1 MKKILSTLML
11 LACFCLQMSAQVKA
25 GDIISGQVWDDFDPL
40 MMCNVVE
47 IDHNN
52 RIVAHGTTDINGNF
66 SFAIKNPKDK
76 IRISYIGCQTVE
88 LPINKRAFG
97 KIVLKSNT
105 VIQDVVV
112 TAVRRSQSTGLAIP
126 MDQIATASQSI
137 DMKEFEGI
145 AMTSVDEA
153 LQGRIAGLD
162 IVANSGD
169 LGAGTTIR
177 LRGVSTIHGN
187 QNPLVVVNGNP
198 ITVDNGFDFENAND
212 ERFAELLQV
221 NPDDIESITVLKD
234 AAAQAIWG
242 SRGSNGV
249 IEIKTKRGAK
259 GKTRVRYN
267 YRLTGN
273 WIYKRYKL
281 LNGDD
286 YTMYMKEAYFNPRQQ
301 DDFSDKSSNVY
312 IPEIAYAP
320 EWAEYNMYNDNTDWV
335 DAVTQFGLLHSHSI
349 NLSGGGEKA
358 NFRVSGGYDTQ
369 SNYIIKQG
377 MDRFTTNVALDYNVS
392 DRIRVSTNFDF
403 IYTDR
408 DLHNT
413 GDAIGVAQR
422 KMPNLSIYRED
433 ENGNDLSEFYTM
445 NRWITRQTGVYAAST
460 YLDDQYDMVNPVAK
474 AHNSSQKTTQLVL
487 RPEFIFRYDILGTQP
502 EQHQLRYEG
511 QIRFDISNDESS
523 SYVPGWLSSNS
534 MFEGGYNQSSA
545 SNSKSHSMSTRHMLT
560 FTPHLKEGHSLMV
573 MGRYDYGQSNS
584 SNQNT
589 GRDMMPTTADITS
602 TLAGGSISGFG
613 SGAGHSKNQNMTF
626 QAHYSYKGRYS
637 VTGVLR
643 GDCTTAFGP
652 DRSWG
657 FFPALSGRWNISK
670 EPFMEKV
677 KWLSMLSIRPSWG
690 YSGNAPGGDMWRSKY
705 TTGPSYM
712 GNASVIPNNIRLAGL
727 RYEKKQSFQVGFD
740 FGVFL
745 DKNHKKTIDGNVDIY
760 TSKVTDL
767 LQPSFGIPTSSGYTS
782 LSYYNDGSMRNE
794 GWEFNINANRFITI
808 GKDFSVDFNMS
819 FANNRNKILS
829 MDPTVLDVT
838 NKEFDYKNGTYLSR
852 VQLNNPLNSI
862 YGFRYKGVYAYS
874 EYSDEEVPGLSGPNS
889 PVVRNE
895 KGEPIFDSTGA
906 PKMMYYNYGGAN
918 QYAFVGGDAIYE
930 DINHDGQIDE
940 LDIVYLGSSL
950 PKITG
955 GFGTRFHYKG
965 WELNLQFNFRT
976 GFKVINAARMDLEN
990 MSNNYNQS
998 IAVNWRWH
1006 NEGDV
1011 APLPRAATTKTQ
1023 FDTYNYLG
1031 SDRFVEDASFLRL
1044 NYCQLSY
1051 SFDPKML
1058 KKWGL
1063 SSLRLNLLLNNAF
1076 CLTKYSGLDP
1086 EHGASGYSAAKD
1098 SDTNPRSR
1106 SFTFGINVSF

>member
-1 MKKILSTLML
+1 ML
-11 LACFCLQMSAQVKA
+11 LACFCIQASAQVKA

-105 VIQDVVV
+105 TIKEVTV
-112 TAVRRSQSTGLAIP
+112 TAVRKSQSTGLAIP
-126 MDQIATASQSI
+126 MDQIATASQTI
-137 DMKEFEGI
+137 DMKEFEGVGI
-145 AMTSVDEA
+145 TSVDEA
-153 LQGRIAGLD
+153 LQGRVAGLD

-198 ITVDNGFDFENAND
+198 ITVDESFDFENANN

-234 AAAQAIWG
+234 AAAQTIWG
-242 SRGSNGV
+242 SKGANGV
-249 IEIKTKRGAK
+249 IEIKTKRGAR
-259 GKTRVRYN
+259 GKTRVSYN

-286 YTMYMKEAYFNPRQQ
+286 YTMYMKEAYFNPRQESS
-301 DDFSDKSSNVY
+301 FADKSSNSF

-335 DAVTQFGLLHSHSI
+335 DAVTKFGVQQSHSI
-349 NLSGGGEKA
+349 NISGGGEKA
-358 NFRVSGGYDTQ
+358 TFRISGGYDTQ

-377 MDRFTTNVALDYNVS
+377 MDRFTTRVALDYNVS
-392 DRIRVSTNFDF
+392 DRIKVRTNFDF
-403 IYTDR
+403 NYTNR

-433 ENGNDLSEFYTM
+433 ANGNDTDEFYTM
-445 NRWITRQTGVYAAST
+445 NYWITRQTGVYAAST
-460 YLDDQYDMVNPVAK
+460 YLKDQYDMVNPVAK
-474 AHNSSQKTTQLVL
+474 AYNSSQKTTDLNL
-487 RPEFIFRYDILGTQP
+487 RPEFIFQYDILGTQP
-502 EQHQLRYEG
+502 DQHQLRYEG
-511 QIRFDISNDESS
+511 QILFSISNGDNS
-523 SYVPGWLSSNS
+523 SYVPGWLSSS
-534 MFEGGYNQSSA
+534 TMFSDNYNTASA
-545 SNSKSHSMSTRHMLT
+545 SSSKSHNMSTRHTLT
-560 FTPHLKEGHSLMV
+560 YTPHFNKEGHSLMV
-573 MGRYDYGQSNS
+573 MGRYDYGQGNS
-584 SNQNT
+584 SSQKT
-589 GRDMMPTTADITS
+589 GKRMLPTTADITS
-602 TLAGGSISGFG
+602 TLAGGVISDYA
-613 SGAGHSKNQNMTF
+613 SGAGHSRSQNLTF

-652 DRSWG
+652 DRPWG

-690 YSGNAPGGDMWRSKY
+690 YSGRAPGGDLWRSKY
-705 TTGPSYM
+705 GSGPGYM
-712 GNASVIPNNIRLAGL
+712 GASSVIPNNIRLAGL
-727 RYEKKQSFQVGFD
+727 RYEKKNSFQVGFD
-740 FGVFL
+740 FGFYL
-745 DKNHKKTIDGNVDIY
+745 DESHRRTIDANVDIY
-760 TSKVTDL
+760 TSKTTDL
-767 LQPSFGIPTSSGYTS
+767 LQQNYGIPSSSGYTG
-782 LSYYNDGSMRNE
+782 LSWYNDGSMSNK
-794 GWEFNINANRFITI
+794 GWEFNINGNGIVRA
-808 GKDFSVDFNMS
+808 GDFSMDFNVS
-819 FANNRNKILS
+819 FANNRNRVLS
-829 MDPTVLDVT
+829 MDATLLDGLNEECNYQ
-838 NKEFDYKNGTYLSR
+838 NKQYLSR

-874 EYSDEEVPGLSGPNS
+874 EYSDEEVEGLSGPNS

-906 PKMMYYNYGGAN
+906 PKMMYFNYGGTN

-930 DINHDGQIDE
+930 DINHDGQINE

-955 GFGTRFHYKG
+955 GFGTKFHYKR
-965 WELNLQFNFRT
+965 WDLNLQFNFRT
-976 GFKVINAARMDLEN
+976 GFKVINTARADLEN
-990 MSNNYNQS
+990 MSNNNNQS

-1044 NYCQLSY
+1044 NYAQLSY
-1051 SFDPKML
+1051 SFDPKLL

-1086 EHGASGYSAAKD
+1086 EHGAGGYRAAYD
-1098 SDTNPRSR
+1098 GDTNPRSR
-1106 SFTFGINVSF
+1106 SFQFGINVSF

>member
-1 MKKILSTLML
+1 ML
-11 LACFCLQMSAQVKA
+11 LACFCIQASAQVKA

-105 VIQDVVV
+105 TIKEVTV
-112 TAVRRSQSTGLAIP
+112 TAVRKSQSTGLAIP
-126 MDQIATASQSI
+126 MDQIATASQTI
-137 DMKEFEGI
+137 DMKEFEGVGI
-145 AMTSVDEA
+145 TSVDEA
-153 LQGRIAGLD
+153 LQGRVAGLD

-198 ITVDNGFDFENAND
+198 ITVDESFDFENANN

-234 AAAQAIWG
+234 AAAQTIWG
-242 SRGSNGV
+242 SKGANGV
-249 IEIKTKRGAK
+249 IEIKTKRGAR
-259 GKTRVRYN
+259 GKTRVSYN

-286 YTMYMKEAYFNPRQQ
+286 YTMYMKEAYFNPRQESS
-301 DDFSDKSSNVY
+301 FADKSSDSF

-335 DAVTQFGLLHSHSI
+335 DAVTKFGVQQSHSI
-349 NLSGGGEKA
+349 NISGGGEKA
-358 NFRVSGGYDTQ
+358 TFRISGGYDTQ

-377 MDRFTTNVALDYNVS
+377 MDRFTTRVALDYNVS
-392 DRIRVSTNFDF
+392 DRIKVRTNFDF
-403 IYTDR
+403 NYTNR

-433 ENGNDLSEFYTM
+433 ANGNDTDEFYTM
-445 NRWITRQTGVYAAST
+445 NYWITRQTGVYASST
-460 YLDDQYDMVNPVAK
+460 YLEDQYKMVNPVAK
-474 AHNSSQKTTQLVL
+474 AYNSSQKTTDLNL
-487 RPEFIFRYDILGTQP
+487 RPEFIFQYDILGTQP
-502 EQHQLRYEG
+502 DQHQLRYEG
-511 QIRFDISNDESS
+511 QILFSISNGDNS
-523 SYVPGWLSSNS
+523 SYVPGWLSSS
-534 MFEGGYNQSSA
+534 TMFSTDYNTASA
-545 SNSKSHSMSTRHMLT
+545 SSSKSHNMSTRHTLT
-560 FTPHLKEGHSLMV
+560 YTPHFNKEGHSLMV
-573 MGRYDYGQSNS
+573 MGRYDYGQGNS
-584 SNQNT
+584 SSQKT
-589 GRDMMPTTADITS
+589 GKRMLPTTADITS
-602 TLAGGSISGFG
+602 TLAGGVISDYA
-613 SGAGHSKNQNMTF
+613 SGAGHSRSQNLTF

-652 DRSWG
+652 DRPWG

-690 YSGNAPGGDMWRSKY
+690 YSGRAPGGDLWRSKY
-705 TTGPSYM
+705 GSGPGYM
-712 GNASVIPNNIRLAGL
+712 GASSVIPNNIRLAGL
-727 RYEKKQSFQVGFD
+727 RYEKKNSFQVGFD
-740 FGVFL
+740 FGFYL
-745 DKNHKKTIDGNVDIY
+745 DERHRRTIDANVDIY
-760 TSKVTDL
+760 TSKTTDL
-767 LQPSFGIPTSSGYTS
+767 LQQNYGIPSSSGYTG
-782 LSYYNDGSMRNE
+782 LSWYNDGSMSNK
-794 GWEFNINANRFITI
+794 GWEFNINGNGIVRA
-808 GKDFSVDFNMS
+808 GDFSMDFNVS
-819 FANNRNKILS
+819 FANNRNRVLS
-829 MDPTVLDVT
+829 MDATLLDGLNEECNYQ
-838 NKEFDYKNGTYLSR
+838 NKQYLSR

-874 EYSDEEVPGLSGPNS
+874 EYSDEEVEGLSGPNS

-906 PKMMYYNYGGAN
+906 PKMMYFNYGGTN

-930 DINHDGQIDE
+930 DINHDGQINE

-955 GFGTRFHYKG
+955 GFGTKFHYKR
-965 WELNLQFNFRT
+965 WDLNLQFNFRT
-976 GFKVINAARMDLEN
+976 GFKVINTARADLEN
-990 MSNNYNQS
+990 MSNNNNQS

-1044 NYCQLSY
+1044 NYAQLSY
-1051 SFDPKML
+1051 SFDPKLL

-1086 EHGASGYSAAKD
+1086 EHGAGGYRAAYD
-1098 SDTNPRSR
+1098 GDTNPRSR
-1106 SFTFGINVSF
+1106 SFQFGINVSF

>member
-1 MKKILSTLML
+1 ML
-11 LACFCLQMSAQVKA
+11 LACFCIQASAQVKA

-105 VIQDVVV
+105 TIKEVTV
-112 TAVRRSQSTGLAIP
+112 TAVRKSQSTGLAIP
-126 MDQIATASQSI
+126 MDQIATASQTI
-137 DMKEFEGI
+137 DMKEFEGVGI
-145 AMTSVDEA
+145 TSVDEA
-153 LQGRIAGLD
+153 LQGRVAGLD

-198 ITVDNGFDFENAND
+198 ITVDESFDFENANN

-234 AAAQAIWG
+234 AAAQTIWG
-242 SRGSNGV
+242 SKGANGV
-249 IEIKTKRGAK
+249 IEIKTKRGAR
-259 GKTRVRYN
+259 GKTRVSYN

-286 YTMYMKEAYFNPRQQ
+286 YTMYMKEAYFNPRQESS
-301 DDFSDKSSNVY
+301 FADKSSDSF

-335 DAVTQFGLLHSHSI
+335 DAVTKFGVQQSHSI
-349 NLSGGGEKA
+349 NISGGGEKA
-358 NFRVSGGYDTQ
+358 TFRISGGYDTQ

-377 MDRFTTNVALDYNVS
+377 MDRFTTRVALDYNVS
-392 DRIRVSTNFDF
+392 DRIKVRTNFDF
-403 IYTDR
+403 NYTNR

-433 ENGNDLSEFYTM
+433 ANGNDTDEFYTM
-445 NRWITRQTGVYAAST
+445 NYWITRQTGVYASST
-460 YLDDQYDMVNPVAK
+460 YLEDQYNMVNPVAK
-474 AHNSSQKTTQLVL
+474 AYNSSQKTTDLNL
-487 RPEFIFRYDILGTQP
+487 RPEFIFQYDILGTQP
-502 EQHQLRYEG
+502 DQHQLRYEG
-511 QIRFDISNDESS
+511 QILFSISNGDNS
-523 SYVPGWLSSNS
+523 SYVPGWLSSS
-534 MFEGGYNQSSA
+534 TMFSDNYNTASA
-545 SNSKSHSMSTRHMLT
+545 SSSKSHNMSTRHTLT
-560 FTPHLKEGHSLMV
+560 YTPHFNKEGHSLMV
-573 MGRYDYGQSNS
+573 MGRYDYGQGNS
-584 SNQNT
+584 SSQNT
-589 GRDMMPTTADITS
+589 GKRMLPTTADITS
-602 TLAGGSISGFG
+602 TLAGGVISSYG
-613 SGAGHSKNQNMTF
+613 SGAGHSRSQNLTF

-652 DRSWG
+652 DRPWG

-690 YSGNAPGGDMWRSKY
+690 YSGRAPGGDLWRSKY
-705 TTGPSYM
+705 GSGPGYM
-712 GNASVIPNNIRLAGL
+712 GASSVIPNNIRLAGL
-727 RYEKKQSFQVGFD
+727 RYEKKNSFQVGFD
-740 FGVFL
+740 FGFYL
-745 DKNHKKTIDGNVDIY
+745 DESHRRTIDANVDIY
-760 TSKVTDL
+760 TSKTTDL
-767 LQPSFGIPTSSGYTS
+767 LQQNYGIPSSSGYTG
-782 LSYYNDGSMRNE
+782 LSWYNDGSMSNK
-794 GWEFNINANRFITI
+794 GWEFNINGNGIVRA
-808 GKDFSVDFNMS
+808 GDFSMDFNVS
-819 FANNRNKILS
+819 FANNRNRVLS
-829 MDPTVLDVT
+829 MDATLLDGLNEEFNYQ
-838 NKEFDYKNGTYLSR
+838 NKQYLSR

-874 EYSDEEVPGLSGPNS
+874 EYSDEEVEGLSGPNS

-906 PKMMYYNYGGAN
+906 PKMMYFNYGGTN

-930 DINHDGQIDE
+930 DINHDGQINE

-955 GFGTRFHYKG
+955 GFGTKFHYKR
-965 WELNLQFNFRT
+965 WDLNLQFNFRT
-976 GFKVINAARMDLEN
+976 GFKVINTARADLEN
-990 MSNNYNQS
+990 MSNNNNQS

-1044 NYCQLSY
+1044 NYAQLSY
-1051 SFDPKML
+1051 SFDPKLL

-1086 EHGASGYSAAKD
+1086 EHGAGGYRAAYD
-1098 SDTNPRSR
+1098 GDTNPRSR
-1106 SFTFGINVSF
+1106 SFQFGINVSF

>member
-1 MKKILSTLML
+1 ML
-11 LACFCLQMSAQVKA
+11 LACFCIQASAQVKA

-105 VIQDVVV
+105 TIKEVTV
-112 TAVRRSQSTGLAIP
+112 TAVRKSQSTGLAIP
-126 MDQIATASQSI
+126 MDQIATASQTI
-137 DMKEFEGI
+137 DMKEFEGVGI
-145 AMTSVDEA
+145 TSVDEA
-153 LQGRIAGLD
+153 LQGRVAGLD

-198 ITVDNGFDFENAND
+198 ITVDESFDFENANN

-234 AAAQAIWG
+234 AAAQTIWG
-242 SRGSNGV
+242 SKGANGV
-249 IEIKTKRGAK
+249 IEIKTKRGAR
-259 GKTRVRYN
+259 GKTRVSYN

-286 YTMYMKEAYFNPRQQ
+286 YTMYMKEAYFNPRQESS
-301 DDFSDKSSNVY
+301 FADKSSNSF

-335 DAVTQFGLLHSHSI
+335 DAVTKFGVQQSHSI
-349 NLSGGGEKA
+349 NISGGGEKA
-358 NFRVSGGYDTQ
+358 TFRISGGYDTQ

-377 MDRFTTNVALDYNVS
+377 MDRFTTRVALDYNVS
-392 DRIRVSTNFDF
+392 DRIKVRTNFDF
-403 IYTDR
+403 NYTNR

-433 ENGNDLSEFYTM
+433 ANGNDLSEFYTM
-445 NRWITRQTGVYAAST
+445 NYWITRQTGVYASST
-460 YLDDQYDMVNPVAK
+460 YLEDQYNMVNPVAK
-474 AHNSSQKTTQLVL
+474 AYNSSQKTTDLNL
-487 RPEFIFRYDILGTQP
+487 RPEFIFQYDILGTQP
-502 EQHQLRYEG
+502 DQHQLRYEG
-511 QIRFDISNDESS
+511 QILFSISNGDNS
-523 SYVPGWLSSNS
+523 SYVPGWLSSS
-534 MFEGGYNQSSA
+534 TMFSDNYNTASA
-545 SNSKSHSMSTRHMLT
+545 SSSKSHNMSTRHTLT
-560 FTPHLKEGHSLMV
+560 YTPHFNKEGHSLMV
-573 MGRYDYGQSNS
+573 MGRYDYGQGNS
-584 SNQNT
+584 SSQNT
-589 GRDMMPTTADITS
+589 GKRMLPTTADITS
-602 TLAGGSISGFG
+602 TLAGGVISSYG
-613 SGAGHSKNQNMTF
+613 SGAGHSRSQNLTF

-652 DRSWG
+652 DRPWG

-690 YSGNAPGGDMWRSKY
+690 YSGRAPGGDLWRSKY
-705 TTGPSYM
+705 GSGPGYM
-712 GNASVIPNNIRLAGL
+712 GASSVIPNNIRLAGL
-727 RYEKKQSFQVGFD
+727 RYEKKNSFQVGFD
-740 FGVFL
+740 FGFYL
-745 DKNHKKTIDGNVDIY
+745 DESHRRTIDANVDIY
-760 TSKVTDL
+760 TSKATDL
-767 LQPSFGIPTSSGYTS
+767 LQQNYGIPSSSGYTG
-782 LSYYNDGSMRNE
+782 LSWYNDGSMSNK
-794 GWEFNINANRFITI
+794 GWEFNINGNGIVRA
-808 GKDFSVDFNMS
+808 GDFSMDFNVS
-819 FANNRNKILS
+819 FANNRNRVLS
-829 MDPTVLDVT
+829 MDATLLDGLNEECNYQ
-838 NKEFDYKNGTYLSR
+838 NKQYLSR

-874 EYSDEEVPGLSGPNS
+874 EYSDEEVEGLSGPNS

-906 PKMMYYNYGGAN
+906 PKMMYFNYGGTN

-930 DINHDGQIDE
+930 DINHDGQINE

-955 GFGTRFHYKG
+955 GFGTKFHYKR
-965 WELNLQFNFRT
+965 WDLNLQFNFRT
-976 GFKVINAARMDLEN
+976 GFKVINTARADLEN
-990 MSNNYNQS
+990 MSNNNNQS

-1044 NYCQLSY
+1044 NYAQLSY
-1051 SFDPKML
+1051 SFDPKLL

-1086 EHGASGYSAAKD
+1086 EHGAGGYRAAYD
-1098 SDTNPRSR
+1098 GDTNPRSR
-1106 SFTFGINVSF
+1106 SFQFGINVSF

>member
-1 MKKILSTLML
+1 MKKIVSILML
-11 LACFCLQMSAQVKA
+11 LACFCVQASAQVKA

-249 IEIKTKRGAK
+249 IEIKTKRGVR

-286 YTMYMKEAYFNPRQQ
+286 YTMYMKAAYFNPRQE
-301 DDFSDKSSNVY
+301 DRFTNPSSPDF

-320 EWAEYNMYNDNTDWV
+320 DWAEYNMYNDNTDWV
-335 DAVTQFGLLHSHSI
+335 DAVTQTGWQHSHSV

-377 MDRFTTNVALDYNVS
+377 MNRFTTNVALDYNVS
-392 DRIRVSTNFDF
+392 DRIKVSTNFDF

-413 GDAIGVAQR
+413 GSAVGTAQE

-433 ENGNDLSEFYTM
+433 ANGNDTDEFYTM
-445 NRWITRQTGVYAAST
+445 NKWITAQTGVYAASRF
-460 YLDDQYDMVNPVAK
+460 LDDQYSKVNPVAQ
-474 AHNSSQKTTQLVL
+474 AYNSSQKTTQLVL
-487 RPEFIFRYDILGTQP
+487 RPEFILRYDILGTQP
-502 EQHQLRYEG
+502 DQHQLRYEG

-523 SYVPGWLSSNS
+523 SYIPGWLTSNS
-534 MFEGGYNQSSA
+534 MFSDGYNKSSA
-545 SNSKSHSMSTRHMLT
+545 SNSRSHSMSTRHMLT
-560 FTPHLKEGHSLMV
+560 FTPHLKEGHSLML

-584 SNQNT
+584 SNQST
-589 GRDMMPTTADITS
+589 GKSLMPTTADITS
-602 TLAGGSISGFG
+602 TLAGGQISDFS
-613 SGAGHSKNQNMTF
+613 SGAGHSRNQNMTF

-637 VTGVLR
+637 ITGVLR

-652 DRSWG
+652 DRPWG

-690 YSGNAPGGDMWRSKY
+690 YSGNAPSGDSWRSKY
-705 TTGPSYM
+705 GTGTSYM
-712 GNASVIPNNIRLAGL
+712 GTASVVPNNIRLAGL

-740 FGVFL
+740 FGFFK
-745 DKNHKKTIDGNVDIY
+745 DRITGNVDIY

-767 LQPSFGIPTSSGYTS
+767 LQSSYGIPTSSGYTS
-782 LSYYNDGSMRNE
+782 LSWFNDGSMRND
-794 GWEFNINANRFITI
+794 GWEFNISANRLVKA
-808 GKDFSVDFNMS
+808 GDFSMDFNMS

-829 MDPTVLDVT
+829 MDATCLD
-838 NKEFDYKNGTYLSR
+838 NLNEEFNHKNEQYLSR
-852 VQLNNPLNSI
+852 IQLNNPLNSI

-874 EYSDEEVPGLSGPNS
+874 EYSEEEIPGISGPNS

-895 KGEPIFDSTGA
+895 KGEPIFDSMGA
-906 PKMMYYNYGGAN
+906 PKMMYFDYGGSN

-930 DINHDGQIDE
+930 DINHDGQINE

-976 GFKVINAARMDLEN
+976 GFKVINNARMALEN
-990 MSNNYNQS
+990 MSNNNNQS
-998 IAVNWRWH
+998 IAVNWRWN
-1006 NEGDV
+1006 NEGDI
-1011 APLPRAATTKTQ
+1011 APLPRAASNASDMNYTC
-1023 FDTYNYLG
+1023 YNYLG

-1044 NYCQLSY
+1044 NYCQVRY
-1051 SFDPKML
+1051 SFSPKVL

-1063 SSLRLNLLLNNAF
+1063 SQLSLNAILNNAF

-1086 EHGASGYSAAKD
+1086 EHGAGGYRAA
-1098 SDTNPRSR
+1098 SDGDKNPRSR
-1106 SFTFGINVSF
+1106 SFTFGVNVSF

>member
-1 MKKILSTLML
+1 ML
-11 LACFCLQMSAQVKA
+11 LACFCIQASAQVKA

-105 VIQDVVV
+105 TIKEVTV
-112 TAVRRSQSTGLAIP
+112 TAVRKSQSTGLAIP
-126 MDQIATASQSI
+126 MDQIATASQTI
-137 DMKEFEGI
+137 DMKEFEGVGI
-145 AMTSVDEA
+145 TSVDEA
-153 LQGRIAGLD
+153 LQGRVAGLD

-198 ITVDNGFDFENAND
+198 ITVDESFDFENANN

-234 AAAQAIWG
+234 AAAQTIWG
-242 SRGSNGV
+242 SKGANGV
-249 IEIKTKRGAK
+249 IEIKTKRGAR
-259 GKTRVRYN
+259 GKTRVSYN

-286 YTMYMKEAYFNPRQQ
+286 YTMYMKEAYFNPRQESS
-301 DDFSDKSSNVY
+301 FADKSSDSF

-335 DAVTQFGLLHSHSI
+335 DAVTKFGVQQSHSI
-349 NLSGGGEKA
+349 NISGGGEKA
-358 NFRVSGGYDTQ
+358 TFRISGGYDTQ

-377 MDRFTTNVALDYNVS
+377 MDRFTTRVALDYNVS
-392 DRIRVSTNFDF
+392 DRIKVRTNFDF
-403 IYTDR
+403 NYTNR

-433 ENGNDLSEFYTM
+433 ANGNDTDEFYTM
-445 NRWITRQTGVYAAST
+445 NYWITRQTGVYASST
-460 YLDDQYDMVNPVAK
+460 YLEDQYNMVNPVAK
-474 AHNSSQKTTQLVL
+474 AYNSSQKTTDLNL
-487 RPEFIFRYDILGTQP
+487 RPEFIFQYDILGTQP
-502 EQHQLRYEG
+502 DQHQLRYEG
-511 QIRFDISNDESS
+511 QILFSISNGDNS
-523 SYVPGWLSSNS
+523 SYVPGWLSSS
-534 MFEGGYNQSSA
+534 TMFSGNYNAASA
-545 SNSKSHSMSTRHMLT
+545 SSSKSHNMSTRHTLT
-560 FTPHLKEGHSLMV
+560 YTPHFNKEGHSLMV
-573 MGRYDYGQSNS
+573 MGRYDYGQGNS
-584 SNQNT
+584 SSQNT
-589 GRDMMPTTADITS
+589 GKSMLPTTADITS
-602 TLAGGSISGFG
+602 TLAGGVISTYG
-613 SGAGHSKNQNMTF
+613 SGAGHSRSQNLTF

-652 DRSWG
+652 DRPWG

-690 YSGNAPGGDMWRSKY
+690 YSGRAPGGDLWRSKY
-705 TTGPSYM
+705 GSGPGYM
-712 GNASVIPNNIRLAGL
+712 GASSVIPNNIRLAGL
-727 RYEKKQSFQVGFD
+727 RYEKKNSFQVGFD
-740 FGVFL
+740 FGFYL
-745 DKNHKKTIDGNVDIY
+745 DESHRRTIDANVDIY
-760 TSKVTDL
+760 TSKTTDL
-767 LQPSFGIPTSSGYTS
+767 LQQNFGIPSSSGYTG
-782 LSYYNDGSMRNE
+782 LSWYNDGSMSNK
-794 GWEFNINANRFITI
+794 GWEFNINGNGIVRA
-808 GKDFSVDFNMS
+808 GDFSMDFNVS
-819 FANNRNKILS
+819 FANNRNRVLS
-829 MDPTVLDVT
+829 MDATLLDGLNEEFNYQ
-838 NKEFDYKNGTYLSR
+838 NKQYLSR

-874 EYSDEEVPGLSGPNS
+874 EYSDEEVEGLSGPNS

-906 PKMMYYNYGGAN
+906 PKMMYFNYGGTN

-930 DINHDGQIDE
+930 DINHDGQINE

-955 GFGTRFHYKG
+955 GFGTKFHYKR
-965 WELNLQFNFRT
+965 WDLNLQFNFRT
-976 GFKVINAARMDLEN
+976 GFKVINTARADLEN
-990 MSNNYNQS
+990 MSNNNNQS

-1044 NYCQLSY
+1044 NYAQLSY
-1051 SFDPKML
+1051 SFDPKLL

-1086 EHGASGYSAAKD
+1086 EHGAGGYRAAYD
-1098 SDTNPRSR
+1098 GDTNPRSR
-1106 SFTFGINVSF
+1106 SFQFGINVSF

>member
-1 MKKILSTLML
+1 ML
-11 LACFCLQMSAQVKA
+11 LACFCIQASAQVKA

-66 SFAIKNPKDK
+66 SFALKNPKDK

-105 VIQDVVV
+105 TIKEVTV
-112 TAVRRSQSTGLAIP
+112 TAVRKSQSTGLAIP
-126 MDQIATASQSI
+126 MDQIATASQTI
-137 DMKEFEGI
+137 DMKEFEGVGI
-145 AMTSVDEA
+145 TSVDEA
-153 LQGRIAGLD
+153 LQGRVAGLD

-198 ITVDNGFDFENAND
+198 ITVDESFDFENANN

-234 AAAQAIWG
+234 AAAQTIWG
-242 SRGSNGV
+242 SKGANGV
-249 IEIKTKRGAK
+249 IEIKTKRGAR
-259 GKTRVRYN
+259 GKTRVSYN

-286 YTMYMKEAYFNPRQQ
+286 YTMYMKEAYFNPRQESS
-301 DDFSDKSSNVY
+301 FADKSSDSF

-335 DAVTQFGLLHSHSI
+335 DAVTKFGVQQSHSI
-349 NLSGGGEKA
+349 NISGGGEKA
-358 NFRVSGGYDTQ
+358 TFRISGGYDTQ

-377 MDRFTTNVALDYNVS
+377 MDRFTTRVALDYNVS
-392 DRIRVSTNFDF
+392 DRIKVRTNFDF
-403 IYTDR
+403 NYTNR

-433 ENGNDLSEFYTM
+433 ANGNDTDEFYTM
-445 NRWITRQTGVYAAST
+445 NYWITRQTGVYAAST
-460 YLDDQYDMVNPVAK
+460 YLNDQYNMVNPVAK
-474 AHNSSQKTTQLVL
+474 AYNSSQKTTDLNL
-487 RPEFIFRYDILGTQP
+487 RPEFIFQYDILGTQP
-502 EQHQLRYEG
+502 DQHQLRYEG
-511 QIRFDISNDESS
+511 QILFSISNGDNS
-523 SYVPGWLSSNS
+523 SYVPGWLSSS
-534 MFEGGYNQSSA
+534 TMFSTDYNTASA
-545 SNSKSHSMSTRHMLT
+545 SSSKSHNMSTRHTLT
-560 FTPHLKEGHSLMV
+560 YTPHFNKEGHSLMV
-573 MGRYDYGQSNS
+573 MGRYDYGQGNS
-584 SNQNT
+584 SSQNT
-589 GRDMMPTTADITS
+589 GKRMLPTTADITS
-602 TLAGGSISGFG
+602 TLAGGVISSYG
-613 SGAGHSKNQNMTF
+613 SGAGHSRSQNLTF

-652 DRSWG
+652 DRPWG

-690 YSGNAPGGDMWRSKY
+690 YSGRAPGGDLWRSKY
-705 TTGPSYM
+705 GSGPGYM
-712 GNASVIPNNIRLAGL
+712 GASSVIPNNIRLAGL
-727 RYEKKQSFQVGFD
+727 RYEKKNSFQVGFD
-740 FGVFL
+740 FGFYL
-745 DKNHKKTIDGNVDIY
+745 DESHRRTIDANVDIY
-760 TSKVTDL
+760 TSKTTDL
-767 LQPSFGIPTSSGYTS
+767 LQQNFGIPSSSGYTG
-782 LSYYNDGSMRNE
+782 LSWYYDGSMSNK
-794 GWEFNINANRFITI
+794 GWEFNINGNGIVRA
-808 GKDFSVDFNMS
+808 GDFSMDFNVS
-819 FANNRNKILS
+819 FANNRNRVLS
-829 MDPTVLDVT
+829 MDATLLDGLNEEFNYQ
-838 NKEFDYKNGTYLSR
+838 NKQYLSR

-874 EYSDEEVPGLSGPNS
+874 EYSDEEVEGLSGPNS

-906 PKMMYYNYGGAN
+906 PKMMYFNYGGTN

-930 DINHDGQIDE
+930 DINHDGQINE

-955 GFGTRFHYKG
+955 GFGTKFHYKR
-965 WELNLQFNFRT
+965 WDLNLQFNFRT
-976 GFKVINAARMDLEN
+976 GFKVINTARADLEN
-990 MSNNYNQS
+990 MSNNNNQS

-1044 NYCQLSY
+1044 NYAQLSY
-1051 SFDPKML
+1051 SFDPKLL

-1086 EHGASGYSAAKD
+1086 EHGAGGYRAAYD
-1098 SDTNPRSR
+1098 GDTNPRSR
-1106 SFTFGINVSF
+1106 SFQFGINVSF

>member
-1 MKKILSTLML
+1 ML
-11 LACFCLQMSAQVKA
+11 LACFCIQASAQVKA

-105 VIQDVVV
+105 TIKEVTV
-112 TAVRRSQSTGLAIP
+112 TAVRKSQSTGLAIP
-126 MDQIATASQSI
+126 MDQIATASQTI
-137 DMKEFEGI
+137 DMKEFEGVGI
-145 AMTSVDEA
+145 TSVDEA
-153 LQGRIAGLD
+153 LQGRVAGLD

-198 ITVDNGFDFENAND
+198 ITVDESFDFENANN

-234 AAAQAIWG
+234 AAAQTIWG
-242 SRGSNGV
+242 SKGANGV
-249 IEIKTKRGAK
+249 IEIKTKRGAR
-259 GKTRVRYN
+259 GKTRVSYN

-286 YTMYMKEAYFNPRQQ
+286 YTMYMKEAYFNPRQESS
-301 DDFSDKSSNVY
+301 FADKSSDSF

-335 DAVTQFGLLHSHSI
+335 DAVTKFGVQQSHSI
-349 NLSGGGEKA
+349 NISGGGEKA
-358 NFRVSGGYDTQ
+358 TFRISGGYDTQ

-377 MDRFTTNVALDYNVS
+377 MDRFTTRVALDYNVS
-392 DRIRVSTNFDF
+392 DRIKVRTNFDF
-403 IYTDR
+403 NYTNR

-433 ENGNDLSEFYTM
+433 ANGNDTDEFYTM
-445 NRWITRQTGVYAAST
+445 NYWITRQTGVYASST
-460 YLDDQYDMVNPVAK
+460 YLEDQYKMVNPVAK
-474 AHNSSQKTTQLVL
+474 AYNSSQKTTDLNL
-487 RPEFIFRYDILGTQP
+487 RPEFIFQYDILGTQP
-502 EQHQLRYEG
+502 DQHQLRYEG
-511 QIRFDISNDESS
+511 QILFSISNGDNS
-523 SYVPGWLSSNS
+523 SYVPGWLSSS
-534 MFEGGYNQSSA
+534 TMFSGNYNAASA
-545 SNSKSHSMSTRHMLT
+545 SSSKSHNMSTRHTLT
-560 FTPHLKEGHSLMV
+560 YTPHFNKEGHSLMV
-573 MGRYDYGQSNS
+573 MGRYDYGQGNS
-584 SNQNT
+584 SSQNT
-589 GRDMMPTTADITS
+589 GKSMLPTTADITS
-602 TLAGGSISGFG
+602 TLAGGVISNYG
-613 SGAGHSKNQNMTF
+613 SGAGHSRSQNLTF

-652 DRSWG
+652 DRPWG

-690 YSGNAPGGDMWRSKY
+690 YSGRAPGGDLWRSKY
-705 TTGPSYM
+705 GSGPGYM
-712 GNASVIPNNIRLAGL
+712 GASSVIPNNIRLAGL
-727 RYEKKQSFQVGFD
+727 RYEKKNSFQVGFD
-740 FGVFL
+740 FGFYL
-745 DKNHKKTIDGNVDIY
+745 DESHRRTIDANVDIY
-760 TSKVTDL
+760 TSKTTDL
-767 LQPSFGIPTSSGYTS
+767 LQQNYGIPSSSGYTG
-782 LSYYNDGSMRNE
+782 LSWYNDGSMSNK
-794 GWEFNINANRFITI
+794 GWEFNINGNGIVRA
-808 GKDFSVDFNMS
+808 GDFSMDFNVS
-819 FANNRNKILS
+819 FANNRNRVLS
-829 MDPTVLDVT
+829 MDATLLDGLNEECNYQ
-838 NKEFDYKNGTYLSR
+838 NKQYLSR

-874 EYSDEEVPGLSGPNS
+874 EYSDEEVEGLSGPNS

-906 PKMMYYNYGGAN
+906 PKMMYFNYGGTN

-930 DINHDGQIDE
+930 DINHDGQINE

-955 GFGTRFHYKG
+955 GFGTKFHYKR
-965 WELNLQFNFRT
+965 WDLNLQFNFRT
-976 GFKVINAARMDLEN
+976 GFKVINTARADLEN
-990 MSNNYNQS
+990 MSNNNNQS

-1044 NYCQLSY
+1044 NYAQLSY
-1051 SFDPKML
+1051 SFDPKLL

-1086 EHGASGYSAAKD
+1086 EHGAGGYRAAYD
-1098 SDTNPRSR
+1098 GDTNPRSR
-1106 SFTFGINVSF
+1106 SFQFGINVSF

>member
-1 MKKILSTLML
+1 ML
-11 LACFCLQMSAQVKA
+11 LACFCIQASAQVKA

-47 IDHNN
+47 VDHNN

-97 KIVLKSNT
+97 KIVLKSNN
-105 VIQDVVV
+105 VITDVVV

-126 MDQIATASQSI
+126 MDQIATASQTI
-137 DMKEFEGI
+137 DMKEFEGVG
-145 AMTSVDEA
+145 MTSVDEA

-187 QNPLVVVNGNP
+187 QNPLIVVNGNP
-198 ITVDNGFDFENAND
+198 ISVDDGFDYENANN

-234 AAAQAIWG
+234 AAAQTIWG
-242 SRGSNGV
+242 SKGANGV
-249 IEIKTKRGAK
+249 IEIKTKRGAR
-259 GKTRVRYN
+259 GKTRVSYN
-267 YRLTGN
+267 YRFTGN

-286 YTMYMKEAYFNPRQQ
+286 YTMYMKEAYFNPRQESS
-301 DDFSDKSSNVY
+301 FADKSSNSF

-320 EWAEYNMYNDNTDWV
+320 EWSEYHMYNDNTDWV
-335 DAVTQFGLLHSHSI
+335 DAVTQFGMQHSHSI

-358 NFRVSGGYDTQ
+358 NFRISGGYDTQ
-369 SNYIIKQG
+369 SNYIIRQG
-377 MDRFTTNVALDYNVS
+377 MDRFTTRVALDYNVS
-392 DRIRVSTNFDF
+392 DRIKVSTNFDF
-403 IYTDR
+403 NYTTR

-433 ENGNDLSEFYTM
+433 ANGNDLPEYYTM
-445 NRWITRQTGVYAAST
+445 NYWITKQTGVYASST
-460 YLDDQYDMVNPVAK
+460 YLEDQYNMVNPVAK
-474 AHNSSQKTTQLVL
+474 AYNSSEKTTSLNL

-511 QIRFDISNDESS
+511 QILFEISNNDGS
-523 SYVPGWLSSNS
+523 SYVPGWLTSSTMFSDDYNKASANS
-534 MFEGGYNQSSA
+534 
-545 SNSKSHSMSTRHMLT
+545 SKSHNMSTRHSLT
-560 FTPHLKEGHSLMV
+560 FTPYLKNGHSLMA
-573 MGRYDYGQSNS
+573 MARYDYGQGNNS
-584 SNQNT
+584 SQNT
-589 GRDMMPTTADITS
+589 GKRMMPTTADITS
-602 TLAGGSISGFG
+602 TLAGGVISGFG
-613 SGAGHSKNQNMTF
+613 SGAGHSKSQNMTF

-652 DRSWG
+652 DRPWG
-657 FFPALSGRWNISK
+657 FFPALSGRWNVSK
-670 EPFMEKV
+670 EPFMERV
-677 KWLSMLSIRPSWG
+677 KWLSMLSVRPSWG
-690 YSGNAPGGDMWRSKY
+690 YSGRAPGGDLWRSKY
-705 TTGPSYM
+705 GTGTSYM
-712 GNASVIPNNIRLAGL
+712 GVSSVVPNNIRLAGL
-727 RYEKKQSFQVGFD
+727 RYEKKVSYQVGFD
-740 FGVFL
+740 FGFYL

-760 TSKVTDL
+760 TATTTDL
-767 LQPSFGIPTSSGYTS
+767 LQNSYGIPTSSGYTS
-782 LSYYNDGSMRNE
+782 LSYFNDGSMRNQ
-794 GWEFNINANRFITI
+794 GWEFNINANRFVTI
-808 GKDFSVDFNMS
+808 GKDFSMDFNIS
-819 FANNRNKILS
+819 FANNRNRVLS
-829 MDPTVLDVT
+829 MDATCLDGLNEEFNYS
-838 NKEFDYKNGTYLSR
+838 NKQYLSR
-852 VQLNNPLNSI
+852 VQLHNPLNSI

-874 EYSDEEVPGLSGPNS
+874 EYSEEEVEGLSGPNS
-889 PVVRNE
+889 PIVRNA

-906 PKMMYYNYGGAN
+906 PKMMYFNYGGSS
-918 QYAFVGGDAIYE
+918 QYSFVGGDAIYE
-930 DINHDGQIDE
+930 DINHDGQINE

-955 GFGTRFHYKG
+955 GFGTKFHYKR
-965 WELNLQFNFRT
+965 WDLNLQFNFRT
-976 GFKVINAARMDLEN
+976 GFKVINTARADLEN
-990 MSNNYNQS
+990 MSNNNNQS

-1006 NEGDV
+1006 NEGDI

-1051 SFDPKML
+1051 SFDPKTL

-1063 SSLRLNLLLNNAF
+1063 SSLRLNMLINNAF

-1086 EHGASGYSAAKD
+1086 EHGASTYRPASDG
-1098 SDTNPRSR
+1098 DTNPRSR
-1106 SFTFGINVSF
+1106 SIQFGINVSF

>member
-1 MKKILSTLML
+1 ML
-11 LACFCLQMSAQVKA
+11 LACFCIQASAQVKA

-105 VIQDVVV
+105 TIKEVTV
-112 TAVRRSQSTGLAIP
+112 TAVRKSQSTGLAIP
-126 MDQIATASQSI
+126 MDQIATASQTI
-137 DMKEFEGI
+137 DMKEFEGVGI
-145 AMTSVDEA
+145 TSVDEA
-153 LQGRIAGLD
+153 LQGRVAGLD

-198 ITVDNGFDFENAND
+198 ITVDESFDFENANN

-234 AAAQAIWG
+234 AAAQTIWG
-242 SRGSNGV
+242 SKGANGV
-249 IEIKTKRGAK
+249 IEIKTKRGAR
-259 GKTRVRYN
+259 GKTRVSYN

-286 YTMYMKEAYFNPRQQ
+286 YTMYMKEAYFNPRQESS
-301 DDFSDKSSNVY
+301 FADKSSNSF

-335 DAVTQFGLLHSHSI
+335 DAVTKFGVQQSHSI
-349 NLSGGGEKA
+349 NISGGGEKA
-358 NFRVSGGYDTQ
+358 TFRISGGYDTQ

-377 MDRFTTNVALDYNVS
+377 MDRFTTRVALDYNVS
-392 DRIRVSTNFDF
+392 DRIKVRTNFDF
-403 IYTDR
+403 NYTNR

-433 ENGNDLSEFYTM
+433 ANGNDTDEFYTM
-445 NRWITRQTGVYAAST
+445 NYWITRQTGVYAAST
-460 YLDDQYDMVNPVAK
+460 YLNDQYNMVNPVAK
-474 AHNSSQKTTQLVL
+474 AYNSSQKTTDLNL
-487 RPEFIFRYDILGTQP
+487 RPEFIFQYDILGTQP
-502 EQHQLRYEG
+502 DQHQLRYEG
-511 QIRFDISNDESS
+511 QILFSISNGDNS
-523 SYVPGWLSSNS
+523 SYVPGWLSSS
-534 MFEGGYNQSSA
+534 TMFSTDYNTASA
-545 SNSKSHSMSTRHMLT
+545 SSSKSHNMSTRHTLT
-560 FTPHLKEGHSLMV
+560 YTPHFNKEGHSLMV
-573 MGRYDYGQSNS
+573 MGRYDYGQGNS
-584 SNQNT
+584 SSQNT
-589 GRDMMPTTADITS
+589 GKRMLPTTADITS
-602 TLAGGSISGFG
+602 TLAGGVISSYG
-613 SGAGHSKNQNMTF
+613 SGAGHSRSQNLTF

-652 DRSWG
+652 DRPWG

-690 YSGNAPGGDMWRSKY
+690 YSGRAPGGDLWRSKY
-705 TTGPSYM
+705 GSGPGYM
-712 GNASVIPNNIRLAGL
+712 GASSVIPNNIRLAGL
-727 RYEKKQSFQVGFD
+727 RYEKKNSFQVGFD
-740 FGVFL
+740 FGFYL
-745 DKNHKKTIDGNVDIY
+745 DESHRRTIDANVDIY
-760 TSKVTDL
+760 TSKTTDL
-767 LQPSFGIPTSSGYTS
+767 LQQNFGIPSSSGYTG
-782 LSYYNDGSMRNE
+782 LSWYNDGSMSNK
-794 GWEFNINANRFITI
+794 GWEFNINGNGIVRA
-808 GKDFSVDFNMS
+808 GDFSMDFNVS
-819 FANNRNKILS
+819 FANNRNRVLS
-829 MDPTVLDVT
+829 MDATLLDGLNEEFNYQ
-838 NKEFDYKNGTYLSR
+838 NKQYLSR

-874 EYSDEEVPGLSGPNS
+874 EYSDEEVEGLSGPNS

-906 PKMMYYNYGGAN
+906 PKMMYFNYGGTN

-930 DINHDGQIDE
+930 DINHDGQINE

-955 GFGTRFHYKG
+955 GFGTKFHYKR
-965 WELNLQFNFRT
+965 WDLNLQFNFRT
-976 GFKVINAARMDLEN
+976 GFKVINTARADLEN
-990 MSNNYNQS
+990 MSNNNNQS

-1044 NYCQLSY
+1044 NYAQLSY
-1051 SFDPKML
+1051 SFDPKLL

-1086 EHGASGYSAAKD
+1086 EHGAGGYRAAYD
-1098 SDTNPRSR
+1098 GDTNPRSR
-1106 SFTFGINVSF
+1106 SFQFGINVSF

>member
-1 MKKILSTLML
+1 ML
-11 LACFCLQMSAQVKA
+11 LACFCIQASAQVKA

-105 VIQDVVV
+105 TIKEVTV
-112 TAVRRSQSTGLAIP
+112 TAVRKSQSTGLAIP
-126 MDQIATASQSI
+126 MDQIATATQTI
-137 DMKEFEGI
+137 DMKEFEGVGI
-145 AMTSVDEA
+145 TSVDEA
-153 LQGRIAGLD
+153 LQGRVAGLD

-198 ITVDNGFDFENAND
+198 ITVDESFDFENAND

-234 AAAQAIWG
+234 AAAQTIWG
-242 SRGSNGV
+242 SKGANGV
-249 IEIKTKRGAK
+249 IEIKTKRGTR
-259 GKTRVRYN
+259 GKTRVSYN

-286 YTMYMKEAYFNPRQQ
+286 YTMYMKEAYFNPRQESS
-301 DDFSDKSSNVY
+301 FADKSSDNF

-320 EWAEYNMYNDNTDWV
+320 EWSEYNMYNDNTDWV
-335 DAVTQFGLLHSHSI
+335 DAVTQFGVQQSHSI
-349 NLSGGGEKA
+349 NISGGGEKA
-358 NFRVSGGYDTQ
+358 TFRISGGYDTQ
-369 SNYIIKQG
+369 SNYVIKQG
-377 MDRFTTNVALDYNVS
+377 MDRFTTRVALDYNVS
-392 DRIRVSTNFDF
+392 DRIKVRTNFDF
-403 IYTDR
+403 NYTNR

-433 ENGNDLSEFYTM
+433 ANGNDTDEFYTM
-445 NRWITRQTGVYAAST
+445 NYWITRQTGVYAAST
-460 YLDDQYDMVNPVAK
+460 YLKDQYDMVNPVAK
-474 AHNSSQKTTQLVL
+474 AYNSSQKTTDLNL
-487 RPEFIFRYDILGTQP
+487 RPEFIFQYDILGTQP
-502 EQHQLRYEG
+502 DQHQLRYEG
-511 QIRFDISNDESS
+511 QILFSISNGDNS
-523 SYVPGWLSSNS
+523 SYVPGWLSSS
-534 MFEGGYNQSSA
+534 TMFSDNYNTASA
-545 SNSKSHSMSTRHMLT
+545 SSSKSHNMSTRHTLT
-560 FTPHLKEGHSLMV
+560 YTPHFNKEGHSLMV
-573 MGRYDYGQSNS
+573 MGRYDYGQGNS
-584 SNQNT
+584 SSQNT
-589 GRDMMPTTADITS
+589 GKRMLPTTGDITS
-602 TLAGGSISGFG
+602 TLAGGVISRYG
-613 SGAGHSKNQNMTF
+613 SGAGHSKSQNLTF

-652 DRSWG
+652 DRPWG

-690 YSGNAPGGDMWRSKY
+690 YSGRAPGGDLWRSKY
-705 TTGPSYM
+705 GSGPGYM
-712 GNASVIPNNIRLAGL
+712 GASSVTPNNIRLAGL
-727 RYEKKQSFQVGFD
+727 RYEKKNSFQVGFD
-740 FGVFL
+740 FGFYL
-745 DKNHKKTIDGNVDIY
+745 DESHRRTIDANVDIY
-760 TSKVTDL
+760 TSKTTDL
-767 LQPSFGIPTSSGYTS
+767 LQQNFGIPSSSGYTG
-782 LSYYNDGSMRNE
+782 LSWYNDGSMSNK
-794 GWEFNINANRFITI
+794 GWEFNINGNGIVRA
-808 GKDFSVDFNMS
+808 GDFSMDFNVS
-819 FANNRNKILS
+819 FANNRNRVLS
-829 MDPTVLDVT
+829 MDATLLDGLNEEFNYQ
-838 NKEFDYKNGTYLSR
+838 NKQYLSR

-874 EYSDEEVPGLSGPNS
+874 EYSDEEVEGLSGPNS
-889 PVVRNE
+889 PVVRNA

-906 PKMMYYNYGGAN
+906 PKMMYFNYGGTN

-930 DINHDGQIDE
+930 DINHDGQINE

-955 GFGTRFHYKG
+955 GFGTKFHYKR
-965 WELNLQFNFRT
+965 WDLNLQFNFRT
-976 GFKVINAARMDLEN
+976 GFKVINTARADLEN
-990 MSNNYNQS
+990 MSNNNNQS

-1044 NYCQLSY
+1044 NYAQLSY
-1051 SFDPKML
+1051 SFDPKLL

-1086 EHGASGYSAAKD
+1086 EHGAGGYRAAYD
-1098 SDTNPRSR
+1098 GDTNPRSR
-1106 SFTFGINVSF
+1106 SFQFGINVSF

>member
-1 MKKILSTLML
+1 ML
-11 LACFCLQMSAQVKA
+11 LACFCIQASAQVKA

-105 VIQDVVV
+105 TIKEVTV
-112 TAVRRSQSTGLAIP
+112 TAVRKSQSTGLAIP
-126 MDQIATASQSI
+126 MDQIATASQTI
-137 DMKEFEGI
+137 DMKEFEGVGI
-145 AMTSVDEA
+145 TSVDEA
-153 LQGRIAGLD
+153 LQGRVAGLD

-198 ITVDNGFDFENAND
+198 ITVDESFDFENANN

-234 AAAQAIWG
+234 AAAQTIWG
-242 SRGSNGV
+242 SKGANGV
-249 IEIKTKRGAK
+249 IEIKTKRGAR
-259 GKTRVRYN
+259 GKTRVSYN

-286 YTMYMKEAYFNPRQQ
+286 YTMYMKEAYFNPRQESS
-301 DDFSDKSSNVY
+301 FADKSSNSF

-335 DAVTQFGLLHSHSI
+335 DAVTKFGVQQSHSI
-349 NLSGGGEKA
+349 NISGGGEKA
-358 NFRVSGGYDTQ
+358 TFRISGGYDTQ

-377 MDRFTTNVALDYNVS
+377 MDRFTTRVALDYNVS
-392 DRIRVSTNFDF
+392 DRIKVRTNFDF
-403 IYTDR
+403 NYTNR

-433 ENGNDLSEFYTM
+433 ANGNDTDEFYTM
-445 NRWITRQTGVYAAST
+445 NYWITRQTGVYAAST
-460 YLDDQYDMVNPVAK
+460 YLKDQYDMVNPVAK
-474 AHNSSQKTTQLVL
+474 AYNSSQKTTDLNL
-487 RPEFIFRYDILGTQP
+487 RPEFIFQYDILGTQP
-502 EQHQLRYEG
+502 DQHQLRYEG
-511 QIRFDISNDESS
+511 QILFSISNGDNS
-523 SYVPGWLSSNS
+523 SYVPGWLSSS
-534 MFEGGYNQSSA
+534 TMFSGNYNAASA
-545 SNSKSHSMSTRHMLT
+545 SSSKSHNMSTRHTLT
-560 FTPHLKEGHSLMV
+560 YTPHFNKEGHSLMV
-573 MGRYDYGQSNS
+573 MGRYDYGQGNS
-584 SNQNT
+584 SSQNT
-589 GRDMMPTTADITS
+589 GKSMLPTTADITS
-602 TLAGGSISGFG
+602 TLAGGVISSYG
-613 SGAGHSKNQNMTF
+613 SGAGHSRSQNLTF

-652 DRSWG
+652 DRPWG

-690 YSGNAPGGDMWRSKY
+690 YSGRAPGGDLWRSKY
-705 TTGPSYM
+705 GSGPGYM
-712 GNASVIPNNIRLAGL
+712 GASSVIPNNIRLAGL
-727 RYEKKQSFQVGFD
+727 RYEKKNSFQVGFD
-740 FGVFL
+740 FGFYL
-745 DKNHKKTIDGNVDIY
+745 DESHRRTIDANVDIY
-760 TSKVTDL
+760 TSKTTDL
-767 LQPSFGIPTSSGYTS
+767 LQQNYGIPSSSGYTG
-782 LSYYNDGSMRNE
+782 LSWYNDGSMSNK
-794 GWEFNINANRFITI
+794 GWEFNINGNGIVRA
-808 GKDFSVDFNMS
+808 GDFSMDFNVS
-819 FANNRNKILS
+819 FANNRNRVLS
-829 MDPTVLDVT
+829 MDATLLDGLNEECNYQ
-838 NKEFDYKNGTYLSR
+838 NKQYLSR

-874 EYSDEEVPGLSGPNS
+874 EYSDEEVEGLSGPNS

-906 PKMMYYNYGGAN
+906 PKMMYFNYGGTN

-930 DINHDGQIDE
+930 DINHDGQINE

-955 GFGTRFHYKG
+955 GFGTKFHYKR
-965 WELNLQFNFRT
+965 WDLNLQFNFRT
-976 GFKVINAARMDLEN
+976 GFKVINTARADLEN
-990 MSNNYNQS
+990 MSNNNNQS

-1044 NYCQLSY
+1044 NYAQLSY
-1051 SFDPKML
+1051 SFDPKLL

-1086 EHGASGYSAAKD
+1086 EHGAGGYRAAYD
-1098 SDTNPRSR
+1098 GDTNPRSR
-1106 SFTFGINVSF
+1106 SFQFGINVSF

>member
-1 MKKILSTLML
+1 ML
-11 LACFCLQMSAQVKA
+11 LACFCIQASAQVKA

-105 VIQDVVV
+105 TIKEVTV
-112 TAVRRSQSTGLAIP
+112 TAVRKSQSTGLAIP
-126 MDQIATASQSI
+126 MDQIATASQTI
-137 DMKEFEGI
+137 DMKEFEGVGI
-145 AMTSVDEA
+145 TSVDEA
-153 LQGRIAGLD
+153 LQGRVAGLD

-198 ITVDNGFDFENAND
+198 ITVDESFDFENANN

-234 AAAQAIWG
+234 AAAQTIWG
-242 SRGSNGV
+242 SKGANGV
-249 IEIKTKRGAK
+249 IEIKTKRGAR
-259 GKTRVRYN
+259 GKTRVSYN

-286 YTMYMKEAYFNPRQQ
+286 YTMYMKEAYFNPRQESS
-301 DDFSDKSSNVY
+301 FADKSSNSF

-335 DAVTQFGLLHSHSI
+335 DAVTKFGVQQSHSI
-349 NLSGGGEKA
+349 NISGGGEKA
-358 NFRVSGGYDTQ
+358 TFRISGGYDTQ

-377 MDRFTTNVALDYNVS
+377 MDRFTTRVALDYNVS
-392 DRIRVSTNFDF
+392 DRIKVRTNFDF
-403 IYTDR
+403 NYTNR

-433 ENGNDLSEFYTM
+433 ANGNDTDEFYTM
-445 NRWITRQTGVYAAST
+445 NYWITRQTGVYAAST
-460 YLDDQYDMVNPVAK
+460 YLKDQYDMVNPVAK
-474 AHNSSQKTTQLVL
+474 AYNSSQKTTDLNL
-487 RPEFIFRYDILGTQP
+487 RPEFIFQYDILGTQP
-502 EQHQLRYEG
+502 DQHQLRYEG
-511 QIRFDISNDESS
+511 QILFSISNGDNS
-523 SYVPGWLSSNS
+523 SYVPGWLSSS
-534 MFEGGYNQSSA
+534 TMFSGNYNAASA
-545 SNSKSHSMSTRHMLT
+545 SSSKSHNMSTRHTLT
-560 FTPHLKEGHSLMV
+560 YTPHFNKEGHSLMV
-573 MGRYDYGQSNS
+573 MGRYDYGQGNS
-584 SNQNT
+584 SSQNT
-589 GRDMMPTTADITS
+589 GKRMLPTTADITS
-602 TLAGGSISGFG
+602 TLAGGVISSYG
-613 SGAGHSKNQNMTF
+613 SGAGHSRSQNLTF

-652 DRSWG
+652 DRPWG

-690 YSGNAPGGDMWRSKY
+690 YSGRAPGGDLWRSKY
-705 TTGPSYM
+705 GSGPGYM
-712 GNASVIPNNIRLAGL
+712 GASSVIPNNIRLAGL
-727 RYEKKQSFQVGFD
+727 RYEKKNSFQVGFD
-740 FGVFL
+740 FGFYL
-745 DKNHKKTIDGNVDIY
+745 DESHRRTIDANVDIY
-760 TSKVTDL
+760 TSKTTDL
-767 LQPSFGIPTSSGYTS
+767 LQQNYGIPSSSGYTG
-782 LSYYNDGSMRNE
+782 LSWYNDGSMSNK
-794 GWEFNINANRFITI
+794 GWEFNINGNGIVRA
-808 GKDFSVDFNMS
+808 GDFSMDFNVS
-819 FANNRNKILS
+819 FANNRNRVLS
-829 MDPTVLDVT
+829 MDATLLDGLNEECNYQ
-838 NKEFDYKNGTYLSR
+838 NKQYLSR

-874 EYSDEEVPGLSGPNS
+874 EYSDEEVEGLSGPNS

-906 PKMMYYNYGGAN
+906 PKMMYFNYGGTN

-930 DINHDGQIDE
+930 DINHDGQINE

-955 GFGTRFHYKG
+955 GFGTKFHYKR
-965 WELNLQFNFRT
+965 WDLNLQFNFRT
-976 GFKVINAARMDLEN
+976 GFKVINTARADLEN
-990 MSNNYNQS
+990 MSNNNNQS

-1044 NYCQLSY
+1044 NYAQLSY
-1051 SFDPKML
+1051 SFDPKLL

-1086 EHGASGYSAAKD
+1086 EHGAGGYRAAYD
-1098 SDTNPRSR
+1098 GDTNPRSR
-1106 SFTFGINVSF
+1106 SFQFGINVSF

>member
-1 MKKILSTLML
+1 ML
-11 LACFCLQMSAQVKA
+11 LACFCIQASAQVKA

-105 VIQDVVV
+105 TIKEVTV
-112 TAVRRSQSTGLAIP
+112 TAVRKSQSTGLAIP
-126 MDQIATASQSI
+126 MDQIATASQTI
-137 DMKEFEGI
+137 DMKEFEGVGI
-145 AMTSVDEA
+145 TSVDEA
-153 LQGRIAGLD
+153 LQGRVAGLD

-198 ITVDNGFDFENAND
+198 ITVDESFDFENANN

-234 AAAQAIWG
+234 AAAQTIWG
-242 SRGSNGV
+242 SKGANGV
-249 IEIKTKRGAK
+249 IEIKTKRGAR
-259 GKTRVRYN
+259 GKTRVSYN

-286 YTMYMKEAYFNPRQQ
+286 YTMYMKEAYFNPRQESS
-301 DDFSDKSSNVY
+301 FADKSSDSF

-335 DAVTQFGLLHSHSI
+335 DAVTKFGVQQSHSI
-349 NLSGGGEKA
+349 NISGGGEKA
-358 NFRVSGGYDTQ
+358 TFRISGGYDTQ

-377 MDRFTTNVALDYNVS
+377 MDRFTTRVALDYNVS
-392 DRIRVSTNFDF
+392 DRIKVRTNFDF
-403 IYTDR
+403 NYTNR

-433 ENGNDLSEFYTM
+433 ANGNDTDEFYTM
-445 NRWITRQTGVYAAST
+445 NYWITRQTGVYASST
-460 YLDDQYDMVNPVAK
+460 YLEDQYNMVNPVAK
-474 AHNSSQKTTQLVL
+474 AYNSSQKTTDLNL
-487 RPEFIFRYDILGTQP
+487 RPEFIFQYDILGTQP
-502 EQHQLRYEG
+502 DQHQLRYEG
-511 QIRFDISNDESS
+511 QILFSISNGDNS
-523 SYVPGWLSSNS
+523 SYVPGWLSSS
-534 MFEGGYNQSSA
+534 TMFSDNYNTASA
-545 SNSKSHSMSTRHMLT
+545 SSSKSHNMSTRHTLT
-560 FTPHLKEGHSLMV
+560 YTPHFNKEGHSLMV
-573 MGRYDYGQSNS
+573 MGRYDYGQGNS
-584 SNQNT
+584 SSQNT
-589 GRDMMPTTADITS
+589 GKRMLPTTADITS
-602 TLAGGSISGFG
+602 TLAGGVISAYG
-613 SGAGHSKNQNMTF
+613 SGAGHSRSQNLTF

-652 DRSWG
+652 DRPWG

-690 YSGNAPGGDMWRSKY
+690 YSGRAPGGDLWRSKY
-705 TTGPSYM
+705 GSGPGYM
-712 GNASVIPNNIRLAGL
+712 GASSVIPNNIRLAGL
-727 RYEKKQSFQVGFD
+727 RYEKKNSFQVGFD
-740 FGVFL
+740 FGFYL
-745 DKNHKKTIDGNVDIY
+745 DESHRRTIDANVDIY
-760 TSKVTDL
+760 TSKTTDL
-767 LQPSFGIPTSSGYTS
+767 LQQNYGIPSSSGYTG
-782 LSYYNDGSMRNE
+782 LSWYNDGSMSNK
-794 GWEFNINANRFITI
+794 GWEFNINGNGIVRA
-808 GKDFSVDFNMS
+808 GDFSMDFNVS
-819 FANNRNKILS
+819 FANNRNRVLS
-829 MDPTVLDVT
+829 MDATLLDGLNEECNYQ
-838 NKEFDYKNGTYLSR
+838 NKQYLSR

-874 EYSDEEVPGLSGPNS
+874 EYSDEEVEGLSGPNS

-906 PKMMYYNYGGAN
+906 PKMMYFNYGGTN

-930 DINHDGQIDE
+930 DINHDGQINE

-955 GFGTRFHYKG
+955 GFGTKFHYKR
-965 WELNLQFNFRT
+965 WDLNLQFNFRT
-976 GFKVINAARMDLEN
+976 GFKVINTARADLEN
-990 MSNNYNQS
+990 MSNNNNQS

-1044 NYCQLSY
+1044 NYAQLSY
-1051 SFDPKML
+1051 SFDPKLL

-1086 EHGASGYSAAKD
+1086 EHGAGGYRAAYD
-1098 SDTNPRSR
+1098 GDTNPRSR
-1106 SFTFGINVSF
+1106 SFQFGINVSF

>member
-1 MKKILSTLML
+1 ML
-11 LACFCLQMSAQVKA
+11 LACFCIQASAQVKA

-105 VIQDVVV
+105 TIKEVTV
-112 TAVRRSQSTGLAIP
+112 TAVRKSQSTGLAIP
-126 MDQIATASQSI
+126 MDQIATASQTI
-137 DMKEFEGI
+137 DMKEFEGVGI
-145 AMTSVDEA
+145 TSVDEA
-153 LQGRIAGLD
+153 LQGRVAGLD

-198 ITVDNGFDFENAND
+198 ITVDESFDFENANN

-234 AAAQAIWG
+234 AAAQTIWG
-242 SRGSNGV
+242 SKGANGV
-249 IEIKTKRGAK
+249 IEIKTKRGAR
-259 GKTRVRYN
+259 GKTRVSYN

-286 YTMYMKEAYFNPRQQ
+286 YTMYMKEAYFNPRQESS
-301 DDFSDKSSNVY
+301 FADKSSDSF

-335 DAVTQFGLLHSHSI
+335 DAVTKFGVQQSHSI
-349 NLSGGGEKA
+349 NISGGGEKA
-358 NFRVSGGYDTQ
+358 TFRISGGYDTQ

-377 MDRFTTNVALDYNVS
+377 MDRFTTRVALDYNVS
-392 DRIRVSTNFDF
+392 DRIKVRTNFDF
-403 IYTDR
+403 NYTNR

-433 ENGNDLSEFYTM
+433 ANGNDTDEFYTM
-445 NRWITRQTGVYAAST
+445 NYWITRQTGVYASST
-460 YLDDQYDMVNPVAK
+460 YLEDQYKMVNPVAK
-474 AHNSSQKTTQLVL
+474 AYNSSQKTTDLNL
-487 RPEFIFRYDILGTQP
+487 RPEFIFQYDILGTQP
-502 EQHQLRYEG
+502 DQHQLRYEG
-511 QIRFDISNDESS
+511 QILFSISNGDNS
-523 SYVPGWLSSNS
+523 SYVPGWLSSS
-534 MFEGGYNQSSA
+534 TMFSTDYNTASA
-545 SNSKSHSMSTRHMLT
+545 SSSKSHNMSTRHTLT
-560 FTPHLKEGHSLMV
+560 YTPHFNKEGHSLMV
-573 MGRYDYGQSNS
+573 MGRYDYGQGNS
-584 SNQNT
+584 SSQNT
-589 GRDMMPTTADITS
+589 GKRMLPTTADITS
-602 TLAGGSISGFG
+602 TLAGGVISDYA
-613 SGAGHSKNQNMTF
+613 SGAGHSRSQNLTF

-652 DRSWG
+652 DRPWG

-690 YSGNAPGGDMWRSKY
+690 YSGRAPGGDLWRSKY
-705 TTGPSYM
+705 GSGPGYM
-712 GNASVIPNNIRLAGL
+712 GASSVIPNNIRLAGL
-727 RYEKKQSFQVGFD
+727 RYEKKNSFQVGFD
-740 FGVFL
+740 FGFYL
-745 DKNHKKTIDGNVDIY
+745 DESHRRTIDANVDIY
-760 TSKVTDL
+760 TSKTTDL
-767 LQPSFGIPTSSGYTS
+767 LQQNFGIPSSSGYTG
-782 LSYYNDGSMRNE
+782 LSWYNDGSMSNK
-794 GWEFNINANRFITI
+794 GWEFNINGNGIVRA
-808 GKDFSVDFNMS
+808 GDFSMDFNVS
-819 FANNRNKILS
+819 FANNRNRVLS
-829 MDPTVLDVT
+829 MDATLLDGLNEECNYQ
-838 NKEFDYKNGTYLSR
+838 NKQYLSR

-874 EYSDEEVPGLSGPNS
+874 EYSDEEVEGLSGPNS

-906 PKMMYYNYGGAN
+906 PKMMYFNYGGTN

-930 DINHDGQIDE
+930 DINHDGQINE

-955 GFGTRFHYKG
+955 GFGTKFHYKR
-965 WELNLQFNFRT
+965 WDLNLQFNFRT
-976 GFKVINAARMDLEN
+976 GFKVINTARADLEN
-990 MSNNYNQS
+990 MSNNNNQS

-1044 NYCQLSY
+1044 NYAQLSY
-1051 SFDPKML
+1051 SFDPKLL

-1086 EHGASGYSAAKD
+1086 EHGAGGYRAAYD
-1098 SDTNPRSR
+1098 GDTNPRSR
-1106 SFTFGINVSF
+1106 SFQFGINVSF

>member
-1 MKKILSTLML
+1 ML
-11 LACFCLQMSAQVKA
+11 LACFCIQASAQVKA

-105 VIQDVVV
+105 TIKEVTV
-112 TAVRRSQSTGLAIP
+112 TAVRKSQSTGLAIP
-126 MDQIATASQSI
+126 MDQIATASQTI
-137 DMKEFEGI
+137 DMKEFEGVGI
-145 AMTSVDEA
+145 TSVDEA
-153 LQGRIAGLD
+153 LQGRVAGLD

-198 ITVDNGFDFENAND
+198 ITVDESFDFENANN

-234 AAAQAIWG
+234 AAAQTIWG
-242 SRGSNGV
+242 SKGANGV
-249 IEIKTKRGAK
+249 IEIKTKRGAR
-259 GKTRVRYN
+259 GKTRVSYN

-286 YTMYMKEAYFNPRQQ
+286 YTMYMKEAYFNPRQESS
-301 DDFSDKSSNVY
+301 FADKSSDSF

-335 DAVTQFGLLHSHSI
+335 DAVTKFGVQQSHSI
-349 NLSGGGEKA
+349 NISGGGEKA
-358 NFRVSGGYDTQ
+358 TFRISGGYDTQ

-377 MDRFTTNVALDYNVS
+377 MDRFTTRVALDYNVS
-392 DRIRVSTNFDF
+392 DRIKVRTNFDF
-403 IYTDR
+403 NYTNR

-433 ENGNDLSEFYTM
+433 ANGNDLSEFYTM
-445 NRWITRQTGVYAAST
+445 NYWITRQTGVYASST
-460 YLDDQYDMVNPVAK
+460 YLKDQYNMVNPVAK
-474 AHNSSQKTTQLVL
+474 AYNSSQKTTDLNL
-487 RPEFIFRYDILGTQP
+487 RPEFIFQYDILGTQP
-502 EQHQLRYEG
+502 DQHQLRYEG
-511 QIRFDISNDESS
+511 QILFSISNGDNS
-523 SYVPGWLSSNS
+523 SYVPGWLSSS
-534 MFEGGYNQSSA
+534 TMFSNNYNTASA
-545 SNSKSHSMSTRHMLT
+545 SSSKSHNMSTRHTLT
-560 FTPHLKEGHSLMV
+560 YTPHFNKEGHSLMV
-573 MGRYDYGQSNS
+573 MGRYDYGQGNS
-584 SNQNT
+584 SSQKT
-589 GRDMMPTTADITS
+589 GKRMLPTTADITS
-602 TLAGGSISGFG
+602 TLAGGVISDYA
-613 SGAGHSKNQNMTF
+613 SGAGHSRSQNLTF

-652 DRSWG
+652 DRPWG

-690 YSGNAPGGDMWRSKY
+690 YSGRAPGGDLWRSKY
-705 TTGPSYM
+705 GSGPGYM
-712 GNASVIPNNIRLAGL
+712 GASSVIPNNIRLAGL
-727 RYEKKQSFQVGFD
+727 RYEKKNSFQVGFD
-740 FGVFL
+740 FGFYL
-745 DKNHKKTIDGNVDIY
+745 DESHRRTIDANVDIY
-760 TSKVTDL
+760 TSKTTDL
-767 LQPSFGIPTSSGYTS
+767 LQQNYGIPSSSGYTG
-782 LSYYNDGSMRNE
+782 LSWYNDGSMSNK
-794 GWEFNINANRFITI
+794 GWEFNINGNGIVRA
-808 GKDFSVDFNMS
+808 GDFSMDFNVS
-819 FANNRNKILS
+819 FANNRNRVLS
-829 MDPTVLDVT
+829 MDATLLDGLNEECNYQ
-838 NKEFDYKNGTYLSR
+838 NKQYLSR

-874 EYSDEEVPGLSGPNS
+874 EYSDEEVEGLSGPNS

-906 PKMMYYNYGGAN
+906 PKMMYFNYGGTN

-930 DINHDGQIDE
+930 DINHDGQINE

-955 GFGTRFHYKG
+955 GFGTKFHYKR
-965 WELNLQFNFRT
+965 WDLNLQFNFRT
-976 GFKVINAARMDLEN
+976 GFKVINTARADLEN
-990 MSNNYNQS
+990 MSNNNNQS

-1044 NYCQLSY
+1044 NYAQLSY
-1051 SFDPKML
+1051 SFDPKLL

-1086 EHGASGYSAAKD
+1086 EHGAGGYRAAYD
-1098 SDTNPRSR
+1098 GDTNPRSR
-1106 SFTFGINVSF
+1106 SFQFGINVSF

>member
-1 MKKILSTLML
+1 ML
-11 LACFCLQMSAQVKA
+11 LACFCIQASAQVKA

-105 VIQDVVV
+105 TIKEVTV
-112 TAVRRSQSTGLAIP
+112 TAVRKSQSTGLAIP
-126 MDQIATASQSI
+126 MDQIATASQTI
-137 DMKEFEGI
+137 DMKEFEGVGI
-145 AMTSVDEA
+145 TSVDEA
-153 LQGRIAGLD
+153 LQGRVAGLD

-198 ITVDNGFDFENAND
+198 ITVDESFDFENANN

-234 AAAQAIWG
+234 AAAQTIWG
-242 SRGSNGV
+242 SKGANGV
-249 IEIKTKRGAK
+249 IEIKTKRGAR
-259 GKTRVRYN
+259 GKTRVSYN

-286 YTMYMKEAYFNPRQQ
+286 YTMYMKEAYFNPRQESS
-301 DDFSDKSSNVY
+301 FADKSSNSF

-335 DAVTQFGLLHSHSI
+335 DAVTKFGVQQSHSI
-349 NLSGGGEKA
+349 NISGGGEKA
-358 NFRVSGGYDTQ
+358 TFRISGGYDTQ

-377 MDRFTTNVALDYNVS
+377 MDRFTTRVALDYNVS
-392 DRIRVSTNFDF
+392 DRIKVRTNFDF
-403 IYTDR
+403 NYTNR

-433 ENGNDLSEFYTM
+433 ANGNDTDEFYTM
-445 NRWITRQTGVYAAST
+445 NYWITRQTGVYAAST
-460 YLDDQYDMVNPVAK
+460 YLEDQYNMVNPVAK
-474 AHNSSQKTTQLVL
+474 AYNSSQKTTDLNL
-487 RPEFIFRYDILGTQP
+487 RPEFIFQYDILGTQP
-502 EQHQLRYEG
+502 DQHQLRYEG
-511 QIRFDISNDESS
+511 QILFSISNGDNS
-523 SYVPGWLSSNS
+523 SYVPGWLSSS
-534 MFEGGYNQSSA
+534 TMFSGNYNAASA
-545 SNSKSHSMSTRHMLT
+545 SSSKSHNMSTRHTLT
-560 FTPHLKEGHSLMV
+560 YTPHFNKEGHSLMV
-573 MGRYDYGQSNS
+573 MGRYDYGQGNS
-584 SNQNT
+584 SSQNT
-589 GRDMMPTTADITS
+589 GKRMLPTTADITS
-602 TLAGGSISGFG
+602 TLAGGVISAYG
-613 SGAGHSKNQNMTF
+613 SGAGHSRSQNLTF

-652 DRSWG
+652 DRPWG

-690 YSGNAPGGDMWRSKY
+690 YSGRAPGGDLWRSKY
-705 TTGPSYM
+705 GSGPGYM
-712 GNASVIPNNIRLAGL
+712 GASSVIPNNIRLAGL
-727 RYEKKQSFQVGFD
+727 RYEKKNSFQVGFD
-740 FGVFL
+740 FGFYL
-745 DKNHKKTIDGNVDIY
+745 DESHRRTIDANVDIY
-760 TSKVTDL
+760 TSKTTDL
-767 LQPSFGIPTSSGYTS
+767 LQQNYGIPSSSGYTG
-782 LSYYNDGSMRNE
+782 LSWYNDGSMSNK
-794 GWEFNINANRFITI
+794 GWEFNINGNGIVRA
-808 GKDFSVDFNMS
+808 GDFSMDFNVS
-819 FANNRNKILS
+819 FANNRNRVLS
-829 MDPTVLDVT
+829 MDATLLDGLNEECNYQ
-838 NKEFDYKNGTYLSR
+838 NKQYLSR

-874 EYSDEEVPGLSGPNS
+874 EYSDEEVEGLSGPNS

-906 PKMMYYNYGGAN
+906 PKMMYFNYGGTN

-930 DINHDGQIDE
+930 DINHDGQINE

-955 GFGTRFHYKG
+955 GFGTKFHYKR
-965 WELNLQFNFRT
+965 WDLNLQFNFRT
-976 GFKVINAARMDLEN
+976 GFKVINTARADLEN
-990 MSNNYNQS
+990 MSNNNNQS

-1044 NYCQLSY
+1044 NYAQLSY
-1051 SFDPKML
+1051 SFDPKLL

-1086 EHGASGYSAAKD
+1086 EHGAGGYRAAYD
-1098 SDTNPRSR
+1098 GDTNPRSR
-1106 SFTFGINVSF
+1106 SFQFGINVSF

>member
-1 MKKILSTLML
+1 MKKIVSILML
-11 LACFCLQMSAQVKA
+11 LACFCVQVSAQVKA

-249 IEIKTKRGAK
+249 IEIKTKRGVR

-286 YTMYMKEAYFNPRQQ
+286 YTMYMKAAYFNPRQE
-301 DDFSDKSSNVY
+301 DRFTNPSSPDF

-320 EWAEYNMYNDNTDWV
+320 DWAEYNMYNDNTDWV
-335 DAVTQFGLLHSHSI
+335 DAVTQTGWQHSHSV

-392 DRIRVSTNFDF
+392 DRIKVSTNFDF

-408 DLHNT
+408 NLHNT
-413 GDAIGVAQR
+413 GNAVGVAQE

-433 ENGNDLSEFYTM
+433 ANGNDTDEFYTM
-445 NRWITRQTGVYAAST
+445 NKWITAQTGVYAASRF
-460 YLDDQYDMVNPVAK
+460 LDDQYSKVNPVAQ
-474 AHNSSQKTTQLVL
+474 AYNSSQKTTQLVL

-502 EQHQLRYEG
+502 DQHQLRYEG

-523 SYVPGWLSSNS
+523 SYIPGWLTSNS
-534 MFEGGYNQSSA
+534 MFSDGYNKSSA
-545 SNSKSHSMSTRHMLT
+545 SNSRSHSMSTRHMLT
-560 FTPHLKEGHSLMV
+560 FTPHLKEGHSLML

-584 SNQNT
+584 SNQST
-589 GRDMMPTTADITS
+589 GKSMMPTTADITS
-602 TLAGGSISGFG
+602 TLAGGQISDFG
-613 SGAGHSKNQNMTF
+613 SGAGHSRNQNMTF

-637 VTGVLR
+637 ITGVLR

-652 DRSWG
+652 DRPWG

-690 YSGNAPGGDMWRSKY
+690 YSGNAPGGDSWRSKY
-705 TTGPSYM
+705 GTGTSYM
-712 GNASVIPNNIRLAGL
+712 GNASVVPNNIRLAGL

-740 FGVFL
+740 FGFFK
-745 DKNHKKTIDGNVDIY
+745 DRITGNVDIY

-767 LQPSFGIPTSSGYTS
+767 LQSSYGIPTSSGYTS
-782 LSYYNDGSMRNE
+782 LSWFNDGSMRNE
-794 GWEFNINANRFITI
+794 GWEFNISANRLVKA
-808 GKDFSVDFNMS
+808 GDFSMDFNMS

-829 MDPTVLDVT
+829 MDATCLD
-838 NKEFDYKNGTYLSR
+838 NLNEEFEHKNEQYLSR
-852 VQLNNPLNSI
+852 IQLNNPLNSI

-874 EYSDEEVPGLSGPNS
+874 EYSAEEIPGISGPNS
-889 PVVRNE
+889 PVVRNAD
-895 KGEPIFDSTGA
+895 GEPIFDSMGA
-906 PKMMYYNYGGAN
+906 PKMMYFDYGGSN
-918 QYAFVGGDAIYE
+918 EYAFVGGDAIYE
-930 DINHDGQIDE
+930 DINHDGQINE

-976 GFKVINAARMDLEN
+976 GFKVINNARMALEN
-990 MSNNYNQS
+990 MSNNNNQS
-998 IAVNWRWH
+998 IAVNWRWN
-1006 NEGDV
+1006 NEGDI
-1011 APLPRAATTKTQ
+1011 APLPRAASNSNDMNYKS
-1023 FDTYNYLG
+1023 YNYLG

-1044 NYCQLSY
+1044 NYCQVSY
-1051 SFDPKML
+1051 SFPSKLL

-1063 SSLRLNLLLNNAF
+1063 SQLRLNAILNNAF

-1086 EHGASGYSAAKD
+1086 EHGASGYRAA
-1098 SDTNPRSR
+1098 SDGDKNPRSR
-1106 SFTFGINVSF
+1106 SFTFGVNVSF

>member
-1 MKKILSTLML
+1 ML
-11 LACFCLQMSAQVKA
+11 LACFCIQASAQVKA

-105 VIQDVVV
+105 TIKEVTV
-112 TAVRRSQSTGLAIP
+112 TAVRKSQSTGLAIP
-126 MDQIATASQSI
+126 MDQIATASQTI
-137 DMKEFEGI
+137 DMKEFEGVGI
-145 AMTSVDEA
+145 TSVDEA
-153 LQGRIAGLD
+153 LQGRVAGLD

-198 ITVDNGFDFENAND
+198 ITVDESFDFENANN

-234 AAAQAIWG
+234 AAAQTIWG
-242 SRGSNGV
+242 SKGANGV
-249 IEIKTKRGAK
+249 IEIKTKRGAR
-259 GKTRVRYN
+259 GKTRVSYN

-286 YTMYMKEAYFNPRQQ
+286 YTMYMKEAYFNPRQESS
-301 DDFSDKSSNVY
+301 FADKSSDSF

-335 DAVTQFGLLHSHSI
+335 DAVTKFGVQQSHSI
-349 NLSGGGEKA
+349 NISGGGEKA
-358 NFRVSGGYDTQ
+358 TFRISGGYDTQ

-377 MDRFTTNVALDYNVS
+377 MDRFTTRVALDYNVS
-392 DRIRVSTNFDF
+392 DRIKVRTNFDF
-403 IYTDR
+403 NYTNR

-433 ENGNDLSEFYTM
+433 ANGNDTDEFYTM
-445 NRWITRQTGVYAAST
+445 NYWITRQTGVYAAST
-460 YLDDQYDMVNPVAK
+460 YLNDQYNMVNPVAK
-474 AHNSSQKTTQLVL
+474 AYNSSQKTTDLNL
-487 RPEFIFRYDILGTQP
+487 RPEFIFQYDILGTQP
-502 EQHQLRYEG
+502 DQHQLRYEG
-511 QIRFDISNDESS
+511 QILFSISNGDNS
-523 SYVPGWLSSNS
+523 SYVPGWLSSS
-534 MFEGGYNQSSA
+534 TMFSGNYNAASA
-545 SNSKSHSMSTRHMLT
+545 SSSKSHNMSTRHTLT
-560 FTPHLKEGHSLMV
+560 YTPHFNKEGHSLMV
-573 MGRYDYGQSNS
+573 MGRYDYGQGNS
-584 SNQNT
+584 SSQNT
-589 GRDMMPTTADITS
+589 GKSMLPTTADITS
-602 TLAGGSISGFG
+602 TLAGGVISNYG
-613 SGAGHSKNQNMTF
+613 SGAGHSRSQNLTF

-652 DRSWG
+652 DRPWG

-690 YSGNAPGGDMWRSKY
+690 YSGRAPGGDLWRSKY
-705 TTGPSYM
+705 GSGPGYM
-712 GNASVIPNNIRLAGL
+712 GASSVIPNNIRLAGL
-727 RYEKKQSFQVGFD
+727 RYEKKNSFQVGFD
-740 FGVFL
+740 FGFYL
-745 DKNHKKTIDGNVDIY
+745 DESHRRTIDANVDIY
-760 TSKVTDL
+760 TSKTTDL
-767 LQPSFGIPTSSGYTS
+767 LQQNYGIPSSSGYTG
-782 LSYYNDGSMRNE
+782 LSWYNDGSMSNK
-794 GWEFNINANRFITI
+794 GWEFNINGNGIVRA
-808 GKDFSVDFNMS
+808 GDFSMDFNVS
-819 FANNRNKILS
+819 FANNRNRVLS
-829 MDPTVLDVT
+829 MDATLLDGLNEECNYQ
-838 NKEFDYKNGTYLSR
+838 NKQYLSR

-874 EYSDEEVPGLSGPNS
+874 EYSDEEVEGLSGPNS

-906 PKMMYYNYGGAN
+906 PKMMYFNYGGTN

-930 DINHDGQIDE
+930 DINHDGQINE

-955 GFGTRFHYKG
+955 GFGTKFHYKR
-965 WELNLQFNFRT
+965 WDLNLQFNFRT
-976 GFKVINAARMDLEN
+976 GFKVINTARADLEN
-990 MSNNYNQS
+990 MSNNNNQS

-1044 NYCQLSY
+1044 NYAQLSY
-1051 SFDPKML
+1051 SFDPKLL

-1086 EHGASGYSAAKD
+1086 EHGAGGYRAAYD
-1098 SDTNPRSR
+1098 GDTNPRSR
-1106 SFTFGINVSF
+1106 SFQFGINVSF

>member
-1 MKKILSTLML
+1 ML
-11 LACFCLQMSAQVKA
+11 LACFCIQASAQVKA

-105 VIQDVVV
+105 TIKEVTV
-112 TAVRRSQSTGLAIP
+112 TAVRKSQSTGLAIP
-126 MDQIATASQSI
+126 MDQIATASQTI
-137 DMKEFEGI
+137 DMKEFEGVGI
-145 AMTSVDEA
+145 TSVDEA
-153 LQGRIAGLD
+153 LQGRVAGLD

-198 ITVDNGFDFENAND
+198 ITVDESFDFENANN

-234 AAAQAIWG
+234 AAAQTIWG
-242 SRGSNGV
+242 SKGANGV
-249 IEIKTKRGAK
+249 IEIKTKRGAR
-259 GKTRVRYN
+259 GKTRVSYN

-286 YTMYMKEAYFNPRQQ
+286 YTMYMKEAYFNPRQESS
-301 DDFSDKSSNVY
+301 FADKSSDSF

-335 DAVTQFGLLHSHSI
+335 DAVTKFGVQQSHSI
-349 NLSGGGEKA
+349 NISGGGEKA
-358 NFRVSGGYDTQ
+358 TFRISGGYDTQ

-377 MDRFTTNVALDYNVS
+377 MDRFTTRVALDYNVS
-392 DRIRVSTNFDF
+392 DRIKVRTNFDF
-403 IYTDR
+403 NYTNR

-433 ENGNDLSEFYTM
+433 ANGNDLSEFYTM
-445 NRWITRQTGVYAAST
+445 NYWITRQTGVYASST
-460 YLDDQYDMVNPVAK
+460 YLEDQYNMVNPVAK
-474 AHNSSQKTTQLVL
+474 AYNSSQKTTDLNL
-487 RPEFIFRYDILGTQP
+487 RPEFIFQYDILGTQP
-502 EQHQLRYEG
+502 DQHQLRYEG
-511 QIRFDISNDESS
+511 QILFSISNGDNS
-523 SYVPGWLSSNS
+523 SYVPGWLSSS
-534 MFEGGYNQSSA
+534 TMFSNNYNTASA
-545 SNSKSHSMSTRHMLT
+545 SSSKSHNMSTRHTLT
-560 FTPHLKEGHSLMV
+560 YTPHFNKEGHSLMV
-573 MGRYDYGQSNS
+573 MGRYDYGQGNS
-584 SNQNT
+584 SSQKT
-589 GRDMMPTTADITS
+589 GKRMLPTTADITS
-602 TLAGGSISGFG
+602 TLAGGVISDYA
-613 SGAGHSKNQNMTF
+613 SGAGHSRSQNLTF

-652 DRSWG
+652 DRPWG

-690 YSGNAPGGDMWRSKY
+690 YSGRAPGGDLWRSKY
-705 TTGPSYM
+705 GSGPGYM
-712 GNASVIPNNIRLAGL
+712 GASSVIPNNIRLAGL
-727 RYEKKQSFQVGFD
+727 RYEKKNSFQVGFD
-740 FGVFL
+740 FGFYL
-745 DKNHKKTIDGNVDIY
+745 DERHRRTIDANVDIY
-760 TSKVTDL
+760 TSKTTDL
-767 LQPSFGIPTSSGYTS
+767 LQQNYGIPSSSGYTG
-782 LSYYNDGSMRNE
+782 LSWYNDGSMSNK
-794 GWEFNINANRFITI
+794 GWEFNINGNGIVRA
-808 GKDFSVDFNMS
+808 GDFSMDFNVS
-819 FANNRNKILS
+819 FANNRNRVLS
-829 MDPTVLDVT
+829 MDATLLDGLNEECNYQ
-838 NKEFDYKNGTYLSR
+838 NKQYLSR

-874 EYSDEEVPGLSGPNS
+874 EYSDEEVEGLSGPNS

-906 PKMMYYNYGGAN
+906 PKMMYFNYGGTN

-930 DINHDGQIDE
+930 DINHDGQINE

-955 GFGTRFHYKG
+955 GFGTKFHYKR
-965 WELNLQFNFRT
+965 WDLNLQFNFRT
-976 GFKVINAARMDLEN
+976 GFKVINTARADLEN
-990 MSNNYNQS
+990 MSNNNNQS

-1044 NYCQLSY
+1044 NYAQLSY
-1051 SFDPKML
+1051 SFDPKLL

-1086 EHGASGYSAAKD
+1086 EHGAGGYRAAYD
-1098 SDTNPRSR
+1098 GDTNPRSR
-1106 SFTFGINVSF
+1106 SFQFGINVSF

>member
-1 MKKILSTLML
+1 ML
-11 LACFCLQMSAQVKA
+11 LACFCIQASAQVKA

-105 VIQDVVV
+105 TIKEVTV
-112 TAVRRSQSTGLAIP
+112 TAVRKSQSTGLAIP
-126 MDQIATASQSI
+126 MDQIATASQTI
-137 DMKEFEGI
+137 DMKEFEGVGI
-145 AMTSVDEA
+145 TSVDEA
-153 LQGRIAGLD
+153 LQGRVAGLD

-198 ITVDNGFDFENAND
+198 ITVDESFDFENANN

-234 AAAQAIWG
+234 AAAQTIWG
-242 SRGSNGV
+242 SKGANGV
-249 IEIKTKRGAK
+249 IEIKTKRGAR
-259 GKTRVRYN
+259 GKTRVSYN

-286 YTMYMKEAYFNPRQQ
+286 YTMYMKEAYFNPRQESS
-301 DDFSDKSSNVY
+301 FADKSSDSF

-335 DAVTQFGLLHSHSI
+335 DAVTKFGVQQSHSI
-349 NLSGGGEKA
+349 NISGGGEKA
-358 NFRVSGGYDTQ
+358 TFRISGGYDTQ

-377 MDRFTTNVALDYNVS
+377 MDRFTTRVALDYNVS
-392 DRIRVSTNFDF
+392 DRIKVRTNFDF
-403 IYTDR
+403 NYTNR

-433 ENGNDLSEFYTM
+433 ANGNDTDEFYTM
-445 NRWITRQTGVYAAST
+445 NYWITRQTGVYASST
-460 YLDDQYDMVNPVAK
+460 YLEDQYKMVNPVAK
-474 AHNSSQKTTQLVL
+474 AYNSSQKTTDLNL
-487 RPEFIFRYDILGTQP
+487 RPEFIFQYDILGTQP
-502 EQHQLRYEG
+502 DQHQLRYEG
-511 QIRFDISNDESS
+511 QILFSISNGDNS
-523 SYVPGWLSSNS
+523 SYVPGWLSSS
-534 MFEGGYNQSSA
+534 TMFSTDYNTASA
-545 SNSKSHSMSTRHMLT
+545 SSSKSHNMSTRHTLT
-560 FTPHLKEGHSLMV
+560 YTPHFNKEGHSLMV
-573 MGRYDYGQSNS
+573 MGRYDYGQGNS
-584 SNQNT
+584 SSQNT
-589 GRDMMPTTADITS
+589 GKRMLPTTADITS
-602 TLAGGSISGFG
+602 TLAGGVISSYG
-613 SGAGHSKNQNMTF
+613 SGAGHSRSQNLTF

-652 DRSWG
+652 DRPWG

-690 YSGNAPGGDMWRSKY
+690 YSGRAPGGDLWRSKY
-705 TTGPSYM
+705 GSGPGYM
-712 GNASVIPNNIRLAGL
+712 GASSVTPNNIRLAGL
-727 RYEKKQSFQVGFD
+727 RYEKKNSFQVGFD
-740 FGVFL
+740 FGFYL
-745 DKNHKKTIDGNVDIY
+745 DESHRRTIDANVDIY
-760 TSKVTDL
+760 TSKTTDL
-767 LQPSFGIPTSSGYTS
+767 LQQNYGIPSSSGYTG
-782 LSYYNDGSMRNE
+782 LSWYNDGSMSNK
-794 GWEFNINANRFITI
+794 GWEFNINGNGIVRA
-808 GKDFSVDFNMS
+808 GDFSMDFNVS
-819 FANNRNKILS
+819 FANNRNRVLS
-829 MDPTVLDVT
+829 MDATLLDGLNEECNYQ
-838 NKEFDYKNGTYLSR
+838 NKQYLSR

-874 EYSDEEVPGLSGPNS
+874 EYSDEEVEGLSGPNS

-906 PKMMYYNYGGAN
+906 PKMMYFNYGGTN

-930 DINHDGQIDE
+930 DINHDGQINE

-955 GFGTRFHYKG
+955 GFGTKFHYKR
-965 WELNLQFNFRT
+965 WDLNLQFNFRT
-976 GFKVINAARMDLEN
+976 GFKVINTARADLEN
-990 MSNNYNQS
+990 MSNNNNQS

-1044 NYCQLSY
+1044 NYAQLSY
-1051 SFDPKML
+1051 SFDPKLL

-1086 EHGASGYSAAKD
+1086 EHGAGGYRAAYD
-1098 SDTNPRSR
+1098 GDTNPRSR
-1106 SFTFGINVSF
+1106 SFQFGINVSF

>member
-1 MKKILSTLML
+1 ML
-11 LACFCLQMSAQVKA
+11 LACFCIQASAQVKA

-105 VIQDVVV
+105 TIKEVTV
-112 TAVRRSQSTGLAIP
+112 TAVRKSQSTGLAIP
-126 MDQIATASQSI
+126 MDQIATASQTI
-137 DMKEFEGI
+137 DMKEFEGVGI
-145 AMTSVDEA
+145 TSVDEA
-153 LQGRIAGLD
+153 LQGRVAGLD

-198 ITVDNGFDFENAND
+198 ITVDESFDFENANN

-234 AAAQAIWG
+234 AAAQTIWG
-242 SRGSNGV
+242 SKGANGV
-249 IEIKTKRGAK
+249 IEIKTKRGAR
-259 GKTRVRYN
+259 GKTRVSYN

-286 YTMYMKEAYFNPRQQ
+286 YTMYMKEAYFNPRQESS
-301 DDFSDKSSNVY
+301 FADKSSNSF

-335 DAVTQFGLLHSHSI
+335 DAVTKFGVQQSHSI
-349 NLSGGGEKA
+349 NISGGGEKA
-358 NFRVSGGYDTQ
+358 TFRISGGYDTQ

-377 MDRFTTNVALDYNVS
+377 MDRFTTRVALDYNVS
-392 DRIRVSTNFDF
+392 DRIKVRTNFDF
-403 IYTDR
+403 NYTNR

-433 ENGNDLSEFYTM
+433 ANGNDLSEFYTM
-445 NRWITRQTGVYAAST
+445 NYWITRQTGVYASST
-460 YLDDQYDMVNPVAK
+460 YLEDQYNMVNPVAK
-474 AHNSSQKTTQLVL
+474 AYNSSQKTTDLNL
-487 RPEFIFRYDILGTQP
+487 RPEFIFQYDILGTQP
-502 EQHQLRYEG
+502 DQHQLRYEG
-511 QIRFDISNDESS
+511 QILFSISNGDNS
-523 SYVPGWLSSNS
+523 SYVPGWLSSS
-534 MFEGGYNQSSA
+534 TMFSDNYNTASA
-545 SNSKSHSMSTRHMLT
+545 SSSKSHNMSTRHTLT
-560 FTPHLKEGHSLMV
+560 YTPHFNKEGHSLMV
-573 MGRYDYGQSNS
+573 MGRYDYGQGNS
-584 SNQNT
+584 SSQNT
-589 GRDMMPTTADITS
+589 GKRMLPTTADITS
-602 TLAGGSISGFG
+602 TLAGGVISSYG
-613 SGAGHSKNQNMTF
+613 SGAGHSRSQNLTF

-652 DRSWG
+652 DRPWG

-690 YSGNAPGGDMWRSKY
+690 YSGRAPGGDLWRSKY
-705 TTGPSYM
+705 GSGPGYM
-712 GNASVIPNNIRLAGL
+712 GASSVIPNNIRLAGL
-727 RYEKKQSFQVGFD
+727 RYEKKNSFQVGFD
-740 FGVFL
+740 FGFYL
-745 DKNHKKTIDGNVDIY
+745 DESHRRTIDANVDIY
-760 TSKVTDL
+760 TSKTTDL
-767 LQPSFGIPTSSGYTS
+767 LQQNYGIPSSSGYTG
-782 LSYYNDGSMRNE
+782 LSWYNDGSMSNK
-794 GWEFNINANRFITI
+794 GWEFNINGNGIVRA
-808 GKDFSVDFNMS
+808 GDFSMDFNVS
-819 FANNRNKILS
+819 FANNRNRVLS
-829 MDPTVLDVT
+829 MDATLLDGLNEECNYQ
-838 NKEFDYKNGTYLSR
+838 NKQYLSR

-874 EYSDEEVPGLSGPNS
+874 EYSDEEVEGLSGPNS

-906 PKMMYYNYGGAN
+906 PKMMYFNYGGTN

-930 DINHDGQIDE
+930 DINHDGQINE

-955 GFGTRFHYKG
+955 GFGTKFHYKR
-965 WELNLQFNFRT
+965 WDLNLQFNFRT
-976 GFKVINAARMDLEN
+976 GFKVINTARADLEN
-990 MSNNYNQS
+990 MSNNNNQS

-1044 NYCQLSY
+1044 NYAQLSY
-1051 SFDPKML
+1051 SFDPKLL

-1086 EHGASGYSAAKD
+1086 EHGAGGYRAAYD
-1098 SDTNPRSR
+1098 GDTNPRSR
-1106 SFTFGINVSF
+1106 SFQFGINVSF

>member
-1 MKKILSTLML
+1 
-11 LACFCLQMSAQVKA
+11 
-25 GDIISGQVWDDFDPL
+25 

-105 VIQDVVV
+105 TIKEVTV
-112 TAVRRSQSTGLAIP
+112 TAVRKSQSTGLAIP
-126 MDQIATASQSI
+126 MDQIATASQTI
-137 DMKEFEGI
+137 DMKEFEGVGI
-145 AMTSVDEA
+145 TSVDEA
-153 LQGRIAGLD
+153 LQGRVAGLD

-198 ITVDNGFDFENAND
+198 ITVDESFDFENANN

-234 AAAQAIWG
+234 AAAQTIWG
-242 SRGSNGV
+242 SKGANGV
-249 IEIKTKRGAK
+249 IEIKTKRGAR
-259 GKTRVRYN
+259 GKTRVSYN

-286 YTMYMKEAYFNPRQQ
+286 YTMYMKEAYFNPRQESS
-301 DDFSDKSSNVY
+301 FADKSSNSF

-335 DAVTQFGLLHSHSI
+335 DAVTKFGVQQSHSI
-349 NLSGGGEKA
+349 NISGGGEKA
-358 NFRVSGGYDTQ
+358 TFRISGGYDTQ

-377 MDRFTTNVALDYNVS
+377 MDRFTTRVALDYNVS
-392 DRIRVSTNFDF
+392 DRIKVRTNFDF
-403 IYTDR
+403 NYTNR

-433 ENGNDLSEFYTM
+433 ANGNDTDEFYTM
-445 NRWITRQTGVYAAST
+445 NYWITRQTGVYAAST
-460 YLDDQYDMVNPVAK
+460 YLKDQYDMVNPVAK
-474 AHNSSQKTTQLVL
+474 AYNSSQKTTDLNL
-487 RPEFIFRYDILGTQP
+487 RPEFIFQYDILGTQP
-502 EQHQLRYEG
+502 DQHQLRYEG
-511 QIRFDISNDESS
+511 QILFSISNGDNS
-523 SYVPGWLSSNS
+523 SYVPGWLSSS
-534 MFEGGYNQSSA
+534 TMFSGNYNAASA
-545 SNSKSHSMSTRHMLT
+545 SSSKSHNMSTRHTLT
-560 FTPHLKEGHSLMV
+560 YTPHFNKEGHSLMV
-573 MGRYDYGQSNS
+573 MGRYDYGQGNS
-584 SNQNT
+584 SSQNT
-589 GRDMMPTTADITS
+589 GKSMLPTTADITS
-602 TLAGGSISGFG
+602 TLAGGVISSYG
-613 SGAGHSKNQNMTF
+613 SGAGHSRSQNLTF

-652 DRSWG
+652 DRPWG

-690 YSGNAPGGDMWRSKY
+690 YSGRAPGGDLWRSKY
-705 TTGPSYM
+705 GSGPGYM
-712 GNASVIPNNIRLAGL
+712 GASSVIPNNIRLAGL
-727 RYEKKQSFQVGFD
+727 RYEKKNSFQVGFD
-740 FGVFL
+740 FGFYL
-745 DKNHKKTIDGNVDIY
+745 DESHRRTIDANVDIY
-760 TSKVTDL
+760 TSKTTDL
-767 LQPSFGIPTSSGYTS
+767 LQQNYGIPSSSGYTG
-782 LSYYNDGSMRNE
+782 LSWYNDGSMSNK
-794 GWEFNINANRFITI
+794 GWEFNINGNGIVRA
-808 GKDFSVDFNMS
+808 GDFSMDFNVS
-819 FANNRNKILS
+819 FANNRNRVLS
-829 MDPTVLDVT
+829 MDATLLDGLNEECNYQ
-838 NKEFDYKNGTYLSR
+838 NKQYLSR

-874 EYSDEEVPGLSGPNS
+874 EYSDEEVEGLSGPNS

-906 PKMMYYNYGGAN
+906 PKMMYFNYGGTN

-930 DINHDGQIDE
+930 DINHDGQINE

-955 GFGTRFHYKG
+955 GFGTKFHYKR
-965 WELNLQFNFRT
+965 WDLNLQFNFRT
-976 GFKVINAARMDLEN
+976 GFKVINTARADLEN
-990 MSNNYNQS
+990 MSNNNNQS

-1044 NYCQLSY
+1044 NYAQLSY
-1051 SFDPKML
+1051 SFDPKLL

-1086 EHGASGYSAAKD
+1086 EHGAGGYRAAYD
-1098 SDTNPRSR
+1098 GDTNPRSR
-1106 SFTFGINVSF
+1106 SFQFGINVSF

>member
-1 MKKILSTLML
+1 ML
-11 LACFCLQMSAQVKA
+11 LACFCIQASAQVKA

-105 VIQDVVV
+105 TIKEVTV
-112 TAVRRSQSTGLAIP
+112 TAVRKSQSTGLAIP
-126 MDQIATASQSI
+126 MDQIATASQTI
-137 DMKEFEGI
+137 DMKEFEGVGI
-145 AMTSVDEA
+145 TSVDEA
-153 LQGRIAGLD
+153 LQGRVAGLD

-198 ITVDNGFDFENAND
+198 ITVDESFDFENANN

-234 AAAQAIWG
+234 AAAQTIWG
-242 SRGSNGV
+242 SKGANGV
-249 IEIKTKRGAK
+249 IEIKTKRGAR
-259 GKTRVRYN
+259 GKTRVSYN

-286 YTMYMKEAYFNPRQQ
+286 YTMYMKEAYFNPRQESS
-301 DDFSDKSSNVY
+301 FADKSSNSF

-335 DAVTQFGLLHSHSI
+335 DAVTKFGVQQSHSI
-349 NLSGGGEKA
+349 NISGGGEKA
-358 NFRVSGGYDTQ
+358 TFRISGGYDTQ

-377 MDRFTTNVALDYNVS
+377 MDRFTTRVALDYNVS
-392 DRIRVSTNFDF
+392 DRIKVRTNFDF
-403 IYTDR
+403 NYTNR

-433 ENGNDLSEFYTM
+433 ANGNDTDEFYTM
-445 NRWITRQTGVYAAST
+445 NYWITRQTGVYAAST
-460 YLDDQYDMVNPVAK
+460 YLEDQYNMVNPVAK
-474 AHNSSQKTTQLVL
+474 AYNSSQKTTDLNL
-487 RPEFIFRYDILGTQP
+487 RPEFIFQYDILGTQP
-502 EQHQLRYEG
+502 DQHQLRYEG
-511 QIRFDISNDESS
+511 QILFSISNGDNS
-523 SYVPGWLSSNS
+523 SYVPGWLSSS
-534 MFEGGYNQSSA
+534 TMFSGNYNAASA
-545 SNSKSHSMSTRHMLT
+545 SSSKSHNMSTRHTLT
-560 FTPHLKEGHSLMV
+560 YTPHFNKEGHSLKV
-573 MGRYDYGQSNS
+573 MGRYDYGQGNS
-584 SNQNT
+584 SSQNT
-589 GRDMMPTTADITS
+589 GKRMLPTTADITS
-602 TLAGGSISGFG
+602 TLAGGVISSYG
-613 SGAGHSKNQNMTF
+613 SGAGHSRSQNLTF

-652 DRSWG
+652 DRPWG

-690 YSGNAPGGDMWRSKY
+690 YSGRAPGGDLWRSKY
-705 TTGPSYM
+705 GSGPGYM
-712 GNASVIPNNIRLAGL
+712 GASSVIPNNIRLAGL
-727 RYEKKQSFQVGFD
+727 RYEKKNSFQVGFD
-740 FGVFL
+740 FGFYL
-745 DKNHKKTIDGNVDIY
+745 DESHRRTIDANVDIY
-760 TSKVTDL
+760 TSKTTDL
-767 LQPSFGIPTSSGYTS
+767 LQQNYGIPSSSGYTG
-782 LSYYNDGSMRNE
+782 LSWYNDGSMSNK
-794 GWEFNINANRFITI
+794 GWEFNINGNGIVRA
-808 GKDFSVDFNMS
+808 GDFSMDFNVS
-819 FANNRNKILS
+819 FANNRNRVLS
-829 MDPTVLDVT
+829 MDATLLDGLNEECNYQ
-838 NKEFDYKNGTYLSR
+838 NKQYLSR

-874 EYSDEEVPGLSGPNS
+874 EYSDEEVEGLSGPNS

-906 PKMMYYNYGGAN
+906 PKMMYFNYGGTN

-930 DINHDGQIDE
+930 DINHDGQINE

-955 GFGTRFHYKG
+955 GFGTKFHYKR
-965 WELNLQFNFRT
+965 WDLNLQFNFRT
-976 GFKVINAARMDLEN
+976 GFKVINTARADLEN
-990 MSNNYNQS
+990 MSNNNNQS

-1044 NYCQLSY
+1044 NYAQLSY
-1051 SFDPKML
+1051 SFDPKLL

-1086 EHGASGYSAAKD
+1086 EHGAGGYRAAYD
-1098 SDTNPRSR
+1098 GDTNPRSR
-1106 SFTFGINVSF
+1106 SFQFGINVSF

>member
-1 MKKILSTLML
+1 ML
-11 LACFCLQMSAQVKA
+11 LACFCIQASAQVKA

-105 VIQDVVV
+105 TIKEVTV
-112 TAVRRSQSTGLAIP
+112 TAVRKSQSTGLAIP
-126 MDQIATASQSI
+126 MDQIATASQTI
-137 DMKEFEGI
+137 DMKEFEGVGI
-145 AMTSVDEA
+145 TSVDEA
-153 LQGRIAGLD
+153 LQGRVAGLD

-198 ITVDNGFDFENAND
+198 ITVDESFDFENANN

-234 AAAQAIWG
+234 AAAQTIWG
-242 SRGSNGV
+242 SKGANGV
-249 IEIKTKRGAK
+249 IEIKTKRGAR
-259 GKTRVRYN
+259 GKTRVSYN

-286 YTMYMKEAYFNPRQQ
+286 YTMYMKEAYFNPRQESS
-301 DDFSDKSSNVY
+301 FADKSSDSF

-335 DAVTQFGLLHSHSI
+335 DAVTKFGVQQSHSI
-349 NLSGGGEKA
+349 NISGGGEKA
-358 NFRVSGGYDTQ
+358 TFRISGGYDTQ

-377 MDRFTTNVALDYNVS
+377 MDRFTTRVALDYNVS
-392 DRIRVSTNFDF
+392 DRIKVRTNFDF
-403 IYTDR
+403 NYTNR

-433 ENGNDLSEFYTM
+433 ANGNDTDEFYTM
-445 NRWITRQTGVYAAST
+445 NYWITRQTGVYASST
-460 YLDDQYDMVNPVAK
+460 YLEDQYNMVNPVAK
-474 AHNSSQKTTQLVL
+474 AYNSSQKTTDLNL
-487 RPEFIFRYDILGTQP
+487 RPEFIFQYDILGTQP
-502 EQHQLRYEG
+502 DQHQLRYEG
-511 QIRFDISNDESS
+511 QILFSISNGDNS
-523 SYVPGWLSSNS
+523 SYVPGWLSSS
-534 MFEGGYNQSSA
+534 TMFSTDYNTASA
-545 SNSKSHSMSTRHMLT
+545 SSSKSHNMSTRHTLT
-560 FTPHLKEGHSLMV
+560 YTPHFNKEGHSLMV
-573 MGRYDYGQSNS
+573 MGRYDYGQGNS
-584 SNQNT
+584 SSQNT
-589 GRDMMPTTADITS
+589 GKRMLPTTADITS
-602 TLAGGSISGFG
+602 TLAGGVISSYG
-613 SGAGHSKNQNMTF
+613 SGAGHSRSQNLTF

-652 DRSWG
+652 DRPWG

-690 YSGNAPGGDMWRSKY
+690 YSGRAPGGDLWRSKY
-705 TTGPSYM
+705 GSGPGYM
-712 GNASVIPNNIRLAGL
+712 GASSVIPNNIRLAGL
-727 RYEKKQSFQVGFD
+727 RYEKKNSFQVGFD
-740 FGVFL
+740 FGFYL
-745 DKNHKKTIDGNVDIY
+745 DESHRRTIDANVDIY
-760 TSKVTDL
+760 TSKTTDL
-767 LQPSFGIPTSSGYTS
+767 LQQNYGIPSSSGYTG
-782 LSYYNDGSMRNE
+782 LSWYNDGSMSNK
-794 GWEFNINANRFITI
+794 GWEFNINGNGIVRA
-808 GKDFSVDFNMS
+808 GDFSMDFNVS
-819 FANNRNKILS
+819 FANNRNRVLS
-829 MDPTVLDVT
+829 MDATLLDGLNEEFNYQ
-838 NKEFDYKNGTYLSR
+838 NKQYLSR

-874 EYSDEEVPGLSGPNS
+874 EYSDEEVEGLSGPNS

-906 PKMMYYNYGGAN
+906 PKMMYFNYGGTN

-930 DINHDGQIDE
+930 DINHDGQINE

-955 GFGTRFHYKG
+955 GFGTKFHYKR
-965 WELNLQFNFRT
+965 WDLNLQFNFRT
-976 GFKVINAARMDLEN
+976 GFKVINTARADLEN
-990 MSNNYNQS
+990 MSNNNNQS

-1044 NYCQLSY
+1044 NYAQLSY
-1051 SFDPKML
+1051 SFDPKLL

-1086 EHGASGYSAAKD
+1086 EHGAGGYRAAYD
-1098 SDTNPRSR
+1098 GDTNPRSR
-1106 SFTFGINVSF
+1106 SFQFGINVSF

>member
-1 MKKILSTLML
+1 MKKIISILML
-11 LACFCLQMSAQVKA
+11 LACFCIQASAQVKA

-105 VIQDVVV
+105 TIKEVTV
-112 TAVRRSQSTGLAIP
+112 TAVRKSQSTGLAIP
-126 MDQIATASQSI
+126 MDQIATASQTI
-137 DMKEFEGI
+137 DMKEFEGVGI
-145 AMTSVDEA
+145 TSVDEA
-153 LQGRIAGLD
+153 LQGRVAGLD

-198 ITVDNGFDFENAND
+198 ITVDESFDFENANN

-234 AAAQAIWG
+234 AAAQTIWG
-242 SRGSNGV
+242 SKGANGV
-249 IEIKTKRGAK
+249 IEIKTKRGAR
-259 GKTRVRYN
+259 GKTRVSYN

-286 YTMYMKEAYFNPRQQ
+286 YTMYMKEAYFNPRQESS
-301 DDFSDKSSNVY
+301 FADKSSDSF

-335 DAVTQFGLLHSHSI
+335 DAVTKFGVQQSHSI
-349 NLSGGGEKA
+349 NISGGGEKA
-358 NFRVSGGYDTQ
+358 TFRISGGYDTQ

-377 MDRFTTNVALDYNVS
+377 MDRFTTRVALDYNVS
-392 DRIRVSTNFDF
+392 DRIKVRTNFDF
-403 IYTDR
+403 NYTNR

-433 ENGNDLSEFYTM
+433 ANGNDTDEFYTM
-445 NRWITRQTGVYAAST
+445 NYWITRQTGVYASST
-460 YLDDQYDMVNPVAK
+460 YLEDQYNMVNPVAK
-474 AHNSSQKTTQLVL
+474 AYNSSQKTTDLNL
-487 RPEFIFRYDILGTQP
+487 RPEFIFQYDILGTQP
-502 EQHQLRYEG
+502 DQHQLRYEG
-511 QIRFDISNDESS
+511 QILFSISNGDNS
-523 SYVPGWLSSNS
+523 SYVPGWLSSS
-534 MFEGGYNQSSA
+534 TMFSDNYNTASA
-545 SNSKSHSMSTRHMLT
+545 SSSKSHNMSTRHTLT
-560 FTPHLKEGHSLMV
+560 YTPHFNKEGHSLMV
-573 MGRYDYGQSNS
+573 MGRYDYGQGNS
-584 SNQNT
+584 SSQNT
-589 GRDMMPTTADITS
+589 GKRMLPTTADITS
-602 TLAGGSISGFG
+602 TLAGGVISAYG
-613 SGAGHSKNQNMTF
+613 SGAGHSRSQNLTF

-652 DRSWG
+652 DRPWG

-690 YSGNAPGGDMWRSKY
+690 YSGRAPGGDLWRSKY
-705 TTGPSYM
+705 GSGPGYM
-712 GNASVIPNNIRLAGL
+712 GASSVIPNNIRLAGL
-727 RYEKKQSFQVGFD
+727 RYEKKNSFQVGFD
-740 FGVFL
+740 FGFYL
-745 DKNHKKTIDGNVDIY
+745 DESHRRTIDANVDIY
-760 TSKVTDL
+760 TSKTTDL
-767 LQPSFGIPTSSGYTS
+767 LQQNYGIPSSSGYTG
-782 LSYYNDGSMRNE
+782 LSWYNDGSMSNK
-794 GWEFNINANRFITI
+794 GWEFNINGNGIVRA
-808 GKDFSVDFNMS
+808 GDFSMDFNVS
-819 FANNRNKILS
+819 FANNRNRVLS
-829 MDPTVLDVT
+829 MDATLLDGLNEEFNYQ
-838 NKEFDYKNGTYLSR
+838 NKQYLSR

-874 EYSDEEVPGLSGPNS
+874 EYSDEEVEGLSGPNS

-906 PKMMYYNYGGAN
+906 PKMMYFNYGGTN

-930 DINHDGQIDE
+930 DINHDGQINE

-955 GFGTRFHYKG
+955 GFGTKFHYKR
-965 WELNLQFNFRT
+965 WDLNLQFNFRT
-976 GFKVINAARMDLEN
+976 GFKVINTARADLEN
-990 MSNNYNQS
+990 MSNNNNQS

-1044 NYCQLSY
+1044 NYAQLSY
-1051 SFDPKML
+1051 SFDPKLL

-1086 EHGASGYSAAKD
+1086 EHGAGGYRAAYD
-1098 SDTNPRSR
+1098 GDTNPRSR
-1106 SFTFGINVSF
+1106 SFQFGINVSF

>member
-1 MKKILSTLML
+1 ML
-11 LACFCLQMSAQVKA
+11 LACFCIQASAQVKA

-52 RIVAHGTTDINGNF
+52 RIVAHGATDINGNF

-105 VIQDVVV
+105 TIKEVTV
-112 TAVRRSQSTGLAIP
+112 TAVRKSQSTGLAIP
-126 MDQIATASQSI
+126 MDQIATASQTI
-137 DMKEFEGI
+137 DMKEFEGVGI
-145 AMTSVDEA
+145 TSVDEA
-153 LQGRIAGLD
+153 LQGRVAGLD

-198 ITVDNGFDFENAND
+198 ITVDESFDFENANN

-234 AAAQAIWG
+234 AAAQTIWG
-242 SRGSNGV
+242 SKGANGV
-249 IEIKTKRGAK
+249 IEIKTKRGAR
-259 GKTRVRYN
+259 GKTRVSYN

-286 YTMYMKEAYFNPRQQ
+286 YTMYMKEAYFNPRQESS
-301 DDFSDKSSNVY
+301 FADKSSNSF

-335 DAVTQFGLLHSHSI
+335 DAVTKFGVQQSHSI
-349 NLSGGGEKA
+349 NISGGGEKA
-358 NFRVSGGYDTQ
+358 TFRISGGYDTQ

-377 MDRFTTNVALDYNVS
+377 MDRFTTRVALDYNVS
-392 DRIRVSTNFDF
+392 DRIKVRTNFDF
-403 IYTDR
+403 NYTNR

-433 ENGNDLSEFYTM
+433 ANGNDTDEFYTM
-445 NRWITRQTGVYAAST
+445 NYWITRQTGVYAAST
-460 YLDDQYDMVNPVAK
+460 YLKDQYDMVNPVAK
-474 AHNSSQKTTQLVL
+474 AYNSSQKTTDLNL
-487 RPEFIFRYDILGTQP
+487 RPEFIFQYDILGTQP
-502 EQHQLRYEG
+502 DQHQLRYEG
-511 QIRFDISNDESS
+511 QILFSISNGDNS
-523 SYVPGWLSSNS
+523 SYVPGWLSSS
-534 MFEGGYNQSSA
+534 TMFSGNYNAASA
-545 SNSKSHSMSTRHMLT
+545 SSSKSHNMSTRHTLT
-560 FTPHLKEGHSLMV
+560 YTPHFNKEGHSLMV
-573 MGRYDYGQSNS
+573 MGRYDYGQGNS
-584 SNQNT
+584 SSQNT
-589 GRDMMPTTADITS
+589 GKSMLPTTADITS
-602 TLAGGSISGFG
+602 TLAGGVISSYG
-613 SGAGHSKNQNMTF
+613 SGAGHSRSQNLTF

-652 DRSWG
+652 DRPWG

-690 YSGNAPGGDMWRSKY
+690 YSGRAPGGDLWRSKY
-705 TTGPSYM
+705 GSGPGYM
-712 GNASVIPNNIRLAGL
+712 GASSVIPNNIRLAGL
-727 RYEKKQSFQVGFD
+727 RYEKKNSFQVGFD
-740 FGVFL
+740 FGFYL
-745 DKNHKKTIDGNVDIY
+745 DESHRRTIDANVDIY
-760 TSKVTDL
+760 TSKTTDL
-767 LQPSFGIPTSSGYTS
+767 LQQNYGIPSSSGYTG
-782 LSYYNDGSMRNE
+782 LSWYNDGSMSNK
-794 GWEFNINANRFITI
+794 GWEFNINGNGIVRA
-808 GKDFSVDFNMS
+808 GDFSMDFNVS
-819 FANNRNKILS
+819 FANNRNRVLS
-829 MDPTVLDVT
+829 MDATLLDGLNEECNYQ
-838 NKEFDYKNGTYLSR
+838 NKQYLSR

-874 EYSDEEVPGLSGPNS
+874 EYSDEEVEGLSGPNS

-906 PKMMYYNYGGAN
+906 PKMMYFNYGGTN

-930 DINHDGQIDE
+930 DINHDGQINE

-955 GFGTRFHYKG
+955 GFGTKFHYKR
-965 WELNLQFNFRT
+965 WDLNLQFNFRT
-976 GFKVINAARMDLEN
+976 GFKVINTARAD
-990 MSNNYNQS
+990 
-998 IAVNWRWH
+998 
-1006 NEGDV
+1006 
-1011 APLPRAATTKTQ
+1011 
-1023 FDTYNYLG
+1023 
-1031 SDRFVEDASFLRL
+1031 
-1044 NYCQLSY
+1044 
-1051 SFDPKML
+1051 
-1058 KKWGL
+1058 
-1063 SSLRLNLLLNNAF
+1063 
-1076 CLTKYSGLDP
+1076 
-1086 EHGASGYSAAKD
+1086 
-1098 SDTNPRSR
+1098 
-1106 SFTFGINVSF
+1106 

>member
-1 MKKILSTLML
+1 ML
-11 LACFCLQMSAQVKA
+11 LACFCIQASAQVKA

-105 VIQDVVV
+105 TIKEVTV
-112 TAVRRSQSTGLAIP
+112 TAVRKSQSTGLAIP
-126 MDQIATASQSI
+126 MDQIATASQTI
-137 DMKEFEGI
+137 DMKEFEGVGI
-145 AMTSVDEA
+145 TSVDEA
-153 LQGRIAGLD
+153 LQGRVAGLD

-198 ITVDNGFDFENAND
+198 ITVDESFDFENANN

-234 AAAQAIWG
+234 AAAQTIWG
-242 SRGSNGV
+242 SKGANGV
-249 IEIKTKRGAK
+249 IEIKTKRGAR
-259 GKTRVRYN
+259 GKTRVSYN

-286 YTMYMKEAYFNPRQQ
+286 YTMYMKEAYFNPRQESS
-301 DDFSDKSSNVY
+301 FADKSSDSF

-335 DAVTQFGLLHSHSI
+335 DAVTKFGVQQSHSI
-349 NLSGGGEKA
+349 NISGGGEKA
-358 NFRVSGGYDTQ
+358 TFRISGGYDTQ

-377 MDRFTTNVALDYNVS
+377 MDRFTTRVALDYNVS
-392 DRIRVSTNFDF
+392 DRIKVRTNFDF
-403 IYTDR
+403 NYTNR

-433 ENGNDLSEFYTM
+433 ANGNDLSEFYTM
-445 NRWITRQTGVYAAST
+445 NYWITRQTGVYASST
-460 YLDDQYDMVNPVAK
+460 YLEDQYNMVNPVAK
-474 AHNSSQKTTQLVL
+474 AYNSSQKTTDLNL
-487 RPEFIFRYDILGTQP
+487 RPEFIFQYDILGTQP
-502 EQHQLRYEG
+502 DQHQLRYEG
-511 QIRFDISNDESS
+511 QILFSISNGDNS
-523 SYVPGWLSSNS
+523 SYVPGWLSSS
-534 MFEGGYNQSSA
+534 TMFSNNYNTASA
-545 SNSKSHSMSTRHMLT
+545 SSSKSHNMSTRHTLT
-560 FTPHLKEGHSLMV
+560 YTPHFNKEGHSLMV
-573 MGRYDYGQSNS
+573 MGRYDYGQGNS
-584 SNQNT
+584 SSQKT
-589 GRDMMPTTADITS
+589 GKRMLPTTADITS
-602 TLAGGSISGFG
+602 TLAGGVISDYA
-613 SGAGHSKNQNMTF
+613 SGAGHSRSQNLTF

-652 DRSWG
+652 DRPWG

-690 YSGNAPGGDMWRSKY
+690 YSGRAPGGDLWRSKY
-705 TTGPSYM
+705 GSGPGYM
-712 GNASVIPNNIRLAGL
+712 GASSVIPNNIRLAGL
-727 RYEKKQSFQVGFD
+727 RYEKKNSFQVGFD
-740 FGVFL
+740 FGFYL
-745 DKNHKKTIDGNVDIY
+745 DESHRRTIDANVDIY
-760 TSKVTDL
+760 TSKTTDL
-767 LQPSFGIPTSSGYTS
+767 LQQNYGIPSSSGYTG
-782 LSYYNDGSMRNE
+782 LSWYNDGSMSNK
-794 GWEFNINANRFITI
+794 GWEFNINGNGIVRA
-808 GKDFSVDFNMS
+808 GDFSMDFNVS
-819 FANNRNKILS
+819 FANNRNRVLS
-829 MDPTVLDVT
+829 MDATLLDGLNEECNYQ
-838 NKEFDYKNGTYLSR
+838 NKQYLSR

-874 EYSDEEVPGLSGPNS
+874 EYSDEEVEGLSGPNS

-906 PKMMYYNYGGAN
+906 PKMMYFNYGGTN

-930 DINHDGQIDE
+930 DINHDGQINE

-955 GFGTRFHYKG
+955 GFGTKFHYKR
-965 WELNLQFNFRT
+965 WDLNLQFNFRT
-976 GFKVINAARMDLEN
+976 GFKVINTARADLEN
-990 MSNNYNQS
+990 MSNNNNQS

-1044 NYCQLSY
+1044 NYAQLSY
-1051 SFDPKML
+1051 SFDPKLL

-1086 EHGASGYSAAKD
+1086 EHGAGGYRAAYD
-1098 SDTNPRSR
+1098 GDTNPRSR
-1106 SFTFGINVSF
+1106 SFQFGINVSF

>member
-1 MKKILSTLML
+1 ML
-11 LACFCLQMSAQVKA
+11 LACFCIQASAQVKA

-105 VIQDVVV
+105 TIKEVTV
-112 TAVRRSQSTGLAIP
+112 TAVRKSQSTGLAIP
-126 MDQIATASQSI
+126 MDQIATASQTI
-137 DMKEFEGI
+137 DMKEFEGVGI
-145 AMTSVDEA
+145 TSVDEA
-153 LQGRIAGLD
+153 LQGRVAGLD

-198 ITVDNGFDFENAND
+198 ITVDESFDFENANN

-234 AAAQAIWG
+234 AAAQTIWG
-242 SRGSNGV
+242 SKGANGV
-249 IEIKTKRGAK
+249 IEIKTKRGAR
-259 GKTRVRYN
+259 GKTRVSYN

-286 YTMYMKEAYFNPRQQ
+286 YTMYMKEAYFNPRQESS
-301 DDFSDKSSNVY
+301 FADKSSNSF

-335 DAVTQFGLLHSHSI
+335 DAVTKFGVQQSHSI
-349 NLSGGGEKA
+349 NISGGGEKA
-358 NFRVSGGYDTQ
+358 TFRISGGYDTQ

-377 MDRFTTNVALDYNVS
+377 MDRFTTRVALDYNVS
-392 DRIRVSTNFDF
+392 DRIKVRTNFDF
-403 IYTDR
+403 NYTNR

-433 ENGNDLSEFYTM
+433 ANGNDTDEFYTM
-445 NRWITRQTGVYAAST
+445 NYWITRQTGVYASST
-460 YLDDQYDMVNPVAK
+460 YLEDQYNMVNPVAK
-474 AHNSSQKTTQLVL
+474 AYNSSQKTTDLNL
-487 RPEFIFRYDILGTQP
+487 RPEFIFQYDILGTQP
-502 EQHQLRYEG
+502 DQHQLRYEG
-511 QIRFDISNDESS
+511 QILFSISNGDNS
-523 SYVPGWLSSNS
+523 SYVPGWLSSS
-534 MFEGGYNQSSA
+534 TMFSGNYNAASA
-545 SNSKSHSMSTRHMLT
+545 SSSKSHNMSTRHTLT
-560 FTPHLKEGHSLMV
+560 YTPHFNKEGHSLMV
-573 MGRYDYGQSNS
+573 MGRYDYGQGNS
-584 SNQNT
+584 SSQNT
-589 GRDMMPTTADITS
+589 GKSMLPTTADITS
-602 TLAGGSISGFG
+602 TLAGGVISSYG
-613 SGAGHSKNQNMTF
+613 SGAGHSRSQNLTF

-652 DRSWG
+652 DRPWG

-690 YSGNAPGGDMWRSKY
+690 YSGRAPGGDLWRSKY
-705 TTGPSYM
+705 GSGPGYM
-712 GNASVIPNNIRLAGL
+712 GASSVIPNNIRLAGL
-727 RYEKKQSFQVGFD
+727 RYEKKNSFQVGFD
-740 FGVFL
+740 FGFYL
-745 DKNHKKTIDGNVDIY
+745 DESHRRTIDANVDIY
-760 TSKVTDL
+760 TSKTTDL
-767 LQPSFGIPTSSGYTS
+767 LQQNYGIPSSSGYTG
-782 LSYYNDGSMRNE
+782 LSWYNDGSMSNK
-794 GWEFNINANRFITI
+794 GWEFNINGNGIVRA
-808 GKDFSVDFNMS
+808 GDFSMDFNVS
-819 FANNRNKILS
+819 FANNRNRVLS
-829 MDPTVLDVT
+829 MDATLLDGLNEECNYQ
-838 NKEFDYKNGTYLSR
+838 NKQYLSR

-874 EYSDEEVPGLSGPNS
+874 EYSDEEVEGLSGPNS

-906 PKMMYYNYGGAN
+906 PKMMYFNYGGTN

-930 DINHDGQIDE
+930 DINHDGQINE

-955 GFGTRFHYKG
+955 GFGTKFHYKR
-965 WELNLQFNFRT
+965 WDLNLQFNFRT
-976 GFKVINAARMDLEN
+976 GFKVINTARADLEN
-990 MSNNYNQS
+990 MSNNNNQS

-1044 NYCQLSY
+1044 NYAQLSY
-1051 SFDPKML
+1051 SFDPKLL

-1086 EHGASGYSAAKD
+1086 EHGAGGYRAAYD
-1098 SDTNPRSR
+1098 GDTNPRSR
-1106 SFTFGINVSF
+1106 SFQFGINVSF

>member
-1 MKKILSTLML
+1 ML
-11 LACFCLQMSAQVKA
+11 LACFCIQASAQVKA

-105 VIQDVVV
+105 TIKEVTV
-112 TAVRRSQSTGLAIP
+112 TAVRKSQSTGLAIP
-126 MDQIATASQSI
+126 MDQIATASQTI
-137 DMKEFEGI
+137 DMKEFEGVGI
-145 AMTSVDEA
+145 TSVDEA
-153 LQGRIAGLD
+153 LQGRVAGLD

-198 ITVDNGFDFENAND
+198 ITVDESFDFENANN

-234 AAAQAIWG
+234 AAAQTIWG
-242 SRGSNGV
+242 SKGANGV
-249 IEIKTKRGAK
+249 IEIKTKRGAR
-259 GKTRVRYN
+259 GKTRVSYN

-286 YTMYMKEAYFNPRQQ
+286 YTMYMKEAYFNPRQESS
-301 DDFSDKSSNVY
+301 FADKSSDSF

-335 DAVTQFGLLHSHSI
+335 DAVTKFGVQQSHSI
-349 NLSGGGEKA
+349 NISGGGEKA
-358 NFRVSGGYDTQ
+358 TFRISGGYDTQ

-377 MDRFTTNVALDYNVS
+377 MDRFTTRVALDYNVS
-392 DRIRVSTNFDF
+392 DRIKVRTNFDF
-403 IYTDR
+403 NYTNR

-433 ENGNDLSEFYTM
+433 ANGNDTDEFYTM
-445 NRWITRQTGVYAAST
+445 NYWITRQTGVYASST
-460 YLDDQYDMVNPVAK
+460 YLKDQYDMVNPVAK
-474 AHNSSQKTTQLVL
+474 AYNSSQKTTDLNL
-487 RPEFIFRYDILGTQP
+487 RPEFIFQYDILGTQP
-502 EQHQLRYEG
+502 DQHQLRYEG
-511 QIRFDISNDESS
+511 QILFSISNGDNS
-523 SYVPGWLSSNS
+523 SYVPGWLSSS
-534 MFEGGYNQSSA
+534 TMFSGNYNAASA
-545 SNSKSHSMSTRHMLT
+545 SSSKSHNMSTRHTLT
-560 FTPHLKEGHSLMV
+560 YTPHFNKEGHSLMV
-573 MGRYDYGQSNS
+573 MGRYDYGQGNS
-584 SNQNT
+584 SSQNT
-589 GRDMMPTTADITS
+589 GKSMLPTTADITS
-602 TLAGGSISGFG
+602 TLAGGVISNYG
-613 SGAGHSKNQNMTF
+613 SGAGHSRSQNLTF

-652 DRSWG
+652 DRPWG

-690 YSGNAPGGDMWRSKY
+690 YSGRAPGGDLWRSKY
-705 TTGPSYM
+705 GSGPGYM
-712 GNASVIPNNIRLAGL
+712 GASSVIPNNIRLAGL
-727 RYEKKQSFQVGFD
+727 RYEKKNSFQVGFD
-740 FGVFL
+740 FGFYL
-745 DKNHKKTIDGNVDIY
+745 DESHRRTIDANVDIY
-760 TSKVTDL
+760 TSKTTDL
-767 LQPSFGIPTSSGYTS
+767 LQQNYGIPSSSGYTG
-782 LSYYNDGSMRNE
+782 LSWYNDGSMSNK
-794 GWEFNINANRFITI
+794 GWEFNINGNGIVRA
-808 GKDFSVDFNMS
+808 GDFSMDFNVS
-819 FANNRNKILS
+819 FANNRNRVLS
-829 MDPTVLDVT
+829 MDATLLDGLNEECNYQ
-838 NKEFDYKNGTYLSR
+838 NKQYLSR

-874 EYSDEEVPGLSGPNS
+874 EYSDEEVEGLSGPNS

-906 PKMMYYNYGGAN
+906 PKMMYFNYGGTN

-930 DINHDGQIDE
+930 DINHDGQINE

-955 GFGTRFHYKG
+955 GFGTKFHYKR
-965 WELNLQFNFRT
+965 WDLNLQFNFRT
-976 GFKVINAARMDLEN
+976 GFKVINTARADLEN
-990 MSNNYNQS
+990 MSNNNNQS

-1044 NYCQLSY
+1044 NYAQLSY
-1051 SFDPKML
+1051 SFDPKLL

-1086 EHGASGYSAAKD
+1086 EHGAGGYRAAYD
-1098 SDTNPRSR
+1098 GDTNPRSR
-1106 SFTFGINVSF
+1106 SFQFGINVSF

>member
-1 MKKILSTLML
+1 ML
-11 LACFCLQMSAQVKA
+11 LACFCIQASAQVKA

-105 VIQDVVV
+105 TIKEVTV
-112 TAVRRSQSTGLAIP
+112 TAVRKSQSTGLAIP
-126 MDQIATASQSI
+126 MDQIATASQTI
-137 DMKEFEGI
+137 DMKEFEGVGI
-145 AMTSVDEA
+145 TSVDEA
-153 LQGRIAGLD
+153 LQGRVAGLD

-198 ITVDNGFDFENAND
+198 ITVDESFDFENANN

-234 AAAQAIWG
+234 AAAQTIWG
-242 SRGSNGV
+242 SKGANGV
-249 IEIKTKRGAK
+249 IEIKTKRGAR
-259 GKTRVRYN
+259 GKTRVSYN

-286 YTMYMKEAYFNPRQQ
+286 YTMYMKEAYFNPRQESS
-301 DDFSDKSSNVY
+301 FADKSSDSF

-335 DAVTQFGLLHSHSI
+335 DAVTKFGVQQSHSI
-349 NLSGGGEKA
+349 NISGGGEKA
-358 NFRVSGGYDTQ
+358 TFRISGGYDTQ

-377 MDRFTTNVALDYNVS
+377 MDRFTTRVALDYNVS
-392 DRIRVSTNFDF
+392 DRIKVRTNFDF
-403 IYTDR
+403 NYTNR

-433 ENGNDLSEFYTM
+433 ANGNDLSEFYTM
-445 NRWITRQTGVYAAST
+445 NYWITRQTGVYASST
-460 YLDDQYDMVNPVAK
+460 YLEDQYNMVNPVAK
-474 AHNSSQKTTQLVL
+474 AYNSSQKTTDLNL
-487 RPEFIFRYDILGTQP
+487 RPEFIFQYDILGTQP
-502 EQHQLRYEG
+502 DQHQLRYEG
-511 QIRFDISNDESS
+511 QILFSISNGDNS
-523 SYVPGWLSSNS
+523 SYVPGWLSSS
-534 MFEGGYNQSSA
+534 TMFSADYNTASA
-545 SNSKSHSMSTRHMLT
+545 SSSKSHNMSTRHTLT
-560 FTPHLKEGHSLMV
+560 YTPHFNKEGHSLMV
-573 MGRYDYGQSNS
+573 MGRYDYGQGNS
-584 SNQNT
+584 SSQNT
-589 GRDMMPTTADITS
+589 GKRMLPTTADITS
-602 TLAGGSISGFG
+602 TLAGGVISSYG
-613 SGAGHSKNQNMTF
+613 SGAGHSRSQNLTF

-652 DRSWG
+652 DRPWG

-690 YSGNAPGGDMWRSKY
+690 YSGRAPGGDLWRSKY
-705 TTGPSYM
+705 GSGPGYM
-712 GNASVIPNNIRLAGL
+712 GASSVIPNNIRLAGL
-727 RYEKKQSFQVGFD
+727 RYEKKNSFQVGFD
-740 FGVFL
+740 FGFYL
-745 DKNHKKTIDGNVDIY
+745 DESHRRTIDANVDIY
-760 TSKVTDL
+760 TSKTTDL
-767 LQPSFGIPTSSGYTS
+767 LQSGFGIPSSSGYTS
-782 LSYYNDGSMRNE
+782 LSWYNDGSMSNK
-794 GWEFNINANRFITI
+794 GWEFNINGNGIVRA
-808 GKDFSVDFNMS
+808 GDFSMDFNVS
-819 FANNRNKILS
+819 FANNRNRVLS
-829 MDPTVLDVT
+829 MDATLLDGLNEEFNYQ
-838 NKEFDYKNGTYLSR
+838 NKQYLSR

-874 EYSDEEVPGLSGPNS
+874 EYSDEEVEGLSGPNS

-906 PKMMYYNYGGAN
+906 PKMMYFNYGGTN

-930 DINHDGQIDE
+930 DINHDGQINE

-955 GFGTRFHYKG
+955 GFGTKFHYKR
-965 WELNLQFNFRT
+965 WDLNLQFNFRT
-976 GFKVINAARMDLEN
+976 GFKVINTARADLEN
-990 MSNNYNQS
+990 MSNNNNQS

-1044 NYCQLSY
+1044 NYAQLSY
-1051 SFDPKML
+1051 SFDPKLL

-1086 EHGASGYSAAKD
+1086 EHGAGGYRAAYD
-1098 SDTNPRSR
+1098 GDTNPRSR
-1106 SFTFGINVSF
+1106 SFQFGINVSF

>member
-1 MKKILSTLML
+1 ML
-11 LACFCLQMSAQVKA
+11 LACFCIQASAQVKA

-105 VIQDVVV
+105 TIKEVTV
-112 TAVRRSQSTGLAIP
+112 TAVRKSQSTGLAIP
-126 MDQIATASQSI
+126 MDQIATASQTI
-137 DMKEFEGI
+137 DMKEFEGVGI
-145 AMTSVDEA
+145 TSVDEA
-153 LQGRIAGLD
+153 LQGRVAGLD

-198 ITVDNGFDFENAND
+198 ITVDESFDFENANN

-234 AAAQAIWG
+234 AAAQTIWG
-242 SRGSNGV
+242 SKGANGV
-249 IEIKTKRGAK
+249 IEIKTKRGAR
-259 GKTRVRYN
+259 GKTRVSYN

-286 YTMYMKEAYFNPRQQ
+286 YTMYMKEAYFNPRQESS
-301 DDFSDKSSNVY
+301 FADKSSDSF

-335 DAVTQFGLLHSHSI
+335 DAVTKFGVQQSHSI
-349 NLSGGGEKA
+349 NISGGGEKA
-358 NFRVSGGYDTQ
+358 TFRISGGYDTQ

-377 MDRFTTNVALDYNVS
+377 MDRFTTRVALDYNVS
-392 DRIRVSTNFDF
+392 DRIKVRTNFDF
-403 IYTDR
+403 NYTNR

-433 ENGNDLSEFYTM
+433 ANGNDLSEFYTM
-445 NRWITRQTGVYAAST
+445 NYWITRQTGVYASST
-460 YLDDQYDMVNPVAK
+460 YLEDQYNMVNPVAK
-474 AHNSSQKTTQLVL
+474 AYNSSQKTTDLNL
-487 RPEFIFRYDILGTQP
+487 RPEFIFQYDILGTQP
-502 EQHQLRYEG
+502 DQHQLRYEG
-511 QIRFDISNDESS
+511 QILFSISNGDNS
-523 SYVPGWLSSNS
+523 SYVPGWLSSS
-534 MFEGGYNQSSA
+534 TMFSDNYNTASA
-545 SNSKSHSMSTRHMLT
+545 SSSKSHNMSTRHTLT
-560 FTPHLKEGHSLMV
+560 YTPHFNKEGHSLMV
-573 MGRYDYGQSNS
+573 MGRYDYGQGNS
-584 SNQNT
+584 SSQNT
-589 GRDMMPTTADITS
+589 GKRMLPTTADITS
-602 TLAGGSISGFG
+602 TLAGGVISAYG
-613 SGAGHSKNQNMTF
+613 SGAGHSRSQNLTF

-652 DRSWG
+652 DRPWG

-690 YSGNAPGGDMWRSKY
+690 YSGRAPGGDLWRSKY
-705 TTGPSYM
+705 GSGPGYM
-712 GNASVIPNNIRLAGL
+712 GASSVIPNNIRLAGL
-727 RYEKKQSFQVGFD
+727 RYEKKNSFQVGFD
-740 FGVFL
+740 FGFYL
-745 DKNHKKTIDGNVDIY
+745 DESHRRTIDANVDIY
-760 TSKVTDL
+760 TSKTTDL
-767 LQPSFGIPTSSGYTS
+767 LQQNYGIPSSSGYTG
-782 LSYYNDGSMRNE
+782 LSWYNDGSMSNK
-794 GWEFNINANRFITI
+794 GWEFNINGNGIVRA
-808 GKDFSVDFNMS
+808 GDFSMDFNVS
-819 FANNRNKILS
+819 FANNRNRVLS
-829 MDPTVLDVT
+829 MDATLLDGLNEEFNYQ
-838 NKEFDYKNGTYLSR
+838 NKQYLSR

-874 EYSDEEVPGLSGPNS
+874 EYSDEEVEGLSGPNS

-906 PKMMYYNYGGAN
+906 PKMMYFNYGGTN

-930 DINHDGQIDE
+930 DINHDGQINE

-955 GFGTRFHYKG
+955 GFGTKFHYKR
-965 WELNLQFNFRT
+965 WDLNLQFNFRT
-976 GFKVINAARMDLEN
+976 GFKVINTARADLEN
-990 MSNNYNQS
+990 MSNNNNQS

-1044 NYCQLSY
+1044 NYAQLSY
-1051 SFDPKML
+1051 SFDPKLL

-1086 EHGASGYSAAKD
+1086 EHGAGGYRAAYD
-1098 SDTNPRSR
+1098 GDTNPRSR
-1106 SFTFGINVSF
+1106 SFQFGINVSF